1 MIEYPLSY
9 GQRALWFVHQLDRS
23 SAAYNV
29 HIAFRIHSPLDV
41 DALRSAFQTIVDR
54 HAPLR
59 STFSERS
66 GIPFQRVADRMEV
79 AFSVHDARV
88 FDASMLRRR
97 LLEELH
103 RPFDLERGPV
113 FRVALFRIQN
123 AHDLIVTAHHVVL
136 DMWSTIIILE
146 ELAAYYPG
154 GTTLGKL
161 AIEYG
166 DYVRWQNEMLHGH
179 DGERLF
185 RYWREVLGGD
195 LPVLDLPLD
204 RPRPPVQTFRG
215 RSRRFLIN
223 AHIHTG
229 LRLLAREERSS
240 QFAVLVAG
248 FQALLH
254 RLTGQREVLV
264 GAPTAA
270 RSRPEW
276 DALVGHFANPVVMRA
291 NFGDDPTFRELCRH
305 ASTALLGAIEHQD
318 FPFYVLVERLQVVRD
333 PARSPLF
340 QAMISLERPHRADS
354 RYSPAFVFGDEPVRR
369 TLGQLEI
376 EPILLLPDYAQFDLT
391 LALRESEANLF
402 ATLEYNSDLFDD
414 STIDRWIGHL
424 LVLLE
429 GATKDPDRAISAL
442 PLVEAGELVRL
453 VRSAESPSGS
463 LNSAQLVDKA
473 MAETARRHPN
483 AVAIIDGAQA
493 LSYGELRSRVE
504 NLAARLSGLGLGT
517 GDRVGLFTE
526 RSVDAIVMMLAIL
539 EAGAAWLPL
548 DPSLPKRRLN
558 ALLEE
563 AKPKLVLAPGA
574 LVGHAPGRVISL
586 EVDAPL
592 ASPPGSCGDAA
603 AYVMFT
609 SGSTGKPKGVVI
621 PNRALANHAA
631 AAGRY
636 ELAPGDRVLHFASL
650 AFDVAVEEIV
660 PTLLA
665 GATIVVRPPGDVP
678 TITEFNALLCEQ
690 RVTVVNLPAS
700 YWHEWVAEIDCG
712 RVQLPP
718 HLRLVVVGSER
729 LLPASVSAWS
739 QHAGSRVRL
748 LNAYGTTET
757 TITSTAYEA
766 GASASRDAANVAIG
780 KPLQGVRV
788 YVVDNRMQLLPVGIP
803 GEALIGGESIA
814 LGYLNQPAETADRFI
829 ADPFQQSPGARCYRT
844 GDRMRWRPDGNLEF
858 LGRLDEQIKIR
869 GFRVEPGEVEAAL
882 RRHPVVTDAAVVA
895 HGVEGR
901 ALLAAF
907 IAPIE
912 VDVEHLKGFL
922 AERLPNYLVPSMFV
936 PLRALPRTAS
946 GKIDRQAL
954 PLLVDGAA
962 SVSCAERS
970 VSTRTELTLCRIWSE
985 VLGVPRVGVND
996 NFFALGGDSILA
1008 IQVISRARREGLR
1021 LTVRQFL
1028 RHPTLS
1034 ALAGLAEEAGI
1045 ALAEQGPVVGE
1056 APLTPIQRW
1065 FVEQASPEPHHD
1077 NQAVLLEL
1085 REQPNVHALE
1095 AAIGQLIEHH
1105 DALRLRLVGDRQ
1117 RFIAPQGPVPFER
1130 VVLDDGVLEEAAAHV
1145 QTTLDLTL
1153 GPVFRAV
1160 LFEGSG
1166 TQARLLLC
1174 AHHLAVD
1181 GVSWRIL
1188 LEDLATAYES
1198 HSAGES
1204 AALPPKTTSFK
1215 RWAERLF
1222 EYAQSKQLHAEA
1234 ERWLD
1239 ARLLAASHA
1248 STDPGLEAEAQSV
1261 VVSLSPTET
1270 QILLQAASVAHGTR
1284 IHGVR
1289 IHGVRIHGVRIDGL
1303 LLVALGNAL
1312 KALKPGPWLVD
1323 VEGHGREE
1331 LFDDVDLSRTVGWFT
1346 TVYPLLLET
1355 GADPVKVRDARSSL
1369 RHGGIGYGV
1378 LRYLAGHSEL
1388 SAIRSD
1394 VCFNYLG
1401 QFDQALSNGGP
1412 FKLSGEP
1419 LRAFRSPRARRSHAL
1434 EVNALVS
1441 GGCFSATFTHVEA
1454 QHSHAVVQRLAAAFL
1469 DALRE
1474 LTRTPL
1480 SARDAALEDVYA
1492 LTAMQQGML
1501 FHTLLDSG
1509 SAYVEQMSWKAGRL
1523 DVHAFRQ
1530 AWDALI
1536 ARHAVLRSAIVL
1548 QDGQHLL
1555 AVHREARLRWDLIDL
1570 REFSSAEKQRRIED
1584 ILRADRARE
1593 FELDHAQLL
1602 RFSLLRTAEDEHIFF
1617 FSHHH
1622 ALFDGWSMP
1631 LLLDEL
1637 LVLYKAAR
1645 DGISAELPAVVPF
1658 RNYVDWLARQ
1668 DATEWRDFFR
1678 EALSGFSGATRL
1690 PLAFEDG
1697 PAEPGEILDDNY
1709 ARKIRE
1715 LDPSAAAALDA
1726 FARRYSLTQAT
1737 LFRAAWA
1744 LVLARYSGE
1753 TDVLFGSVASG
1764 RPPDLPGAET
1774 MVGLF
1779 INTLPLRIR
1788 VPLDAPLLPW
1798 LAQLQELQ
1806 FELIRHQHA
1815 PLAEISALAELPY
1828 GQPLFETILVY
1839 ENYPLGGQLFERME
1853 SLGMSELRAWDKTN
1867 YPLTLAVSP
1876 GTHPVLQLVYDRRLY
1891 SASAIEKLV
1900 GHLTNLLA
1908 ALPQSAECRLGELS
1922 LLNEVER
1929 RLLVVDRNAAAR
1941 SAYSERTLPQLFA
1954 ERVALRPH
1962 APALSYGGRQTSY
1975 VELASRA
1982 RAWAGRL
1989 AACGIADEALVGIYL
2004 ERSPEAIT
2012 AMLATLEAGGAYLPL
2027 DPSYPKERLEFMIN
2041 DAGVRVIITD
2051 RKFRER
2057 LPDIGVEVLLAD
2069 ELPSADT
2076 NGCLLPD
2083 VCDPDRLAYVMYTS
2097 GSTGLPKAV
2106 EVTHRGV
2113 VRLVSEGLFALG
2125 EDDIELQLVSL
2136 SFDPSA
2142 LEIWSCLLGGGKLV
2156 LHPSR
2161 NPSLEE
2167 IGDALREHC
2176 ITSTI
2181 LITGLFPL
2189 MVDEHLEDLV
2199 GLRQLIVGGDVM
2211 PPSAA
2216 QTLLQAAP
2224 GLRLINAYGPT
2235 EGTIV
2240 ATAHVMTEPAE
2251 VSAQI
2256 PIGRPVANSRIYLL
2270 DPAGHLVPD
2279 GLPGEIWIGGHGVAR
2294 GYRARPDLTAQRF
2307 ADDPFSEQPR
2317 ARMYRTGDIGRW
2329 RRDGSLDFLGR
2340 VDAQVKIRGFRV
2352 EPGEIEVVLGQHPA
2366 VRECSVITYESAP
2379 GDRRL
2384 AAYVVPRAGES
2395 LQGSQLRAYLKSRLP
2410 EFMVPSTF
2418 TLLEEL
2424 PRTVNDK
2431 VERSLLPVPGAGP
2444 SPKTERVAPRTTV
2457 EKEIQAIWIEVLR
2470 IPDVGIDDDFF
2481 EAGGHSLLALQ
2492 TVSRLHAR
2500 FGQQVGLR
2508 DLYQTRT
2515 IRSLSGLIEKSTE
2528 KSLVEGIA

>member
-23 SAAYNV
+23 SAAYNL
-29 HIAFRIHSPLDV
+29 HIALRIHSPLDV
-41 DALRSAFQTIVDR
+41 EALRSAFQTIVNR

-59 STFSERS
+59 STFAERD
-66 GIPFQRVADRMEV
+66 GVPFQRVADRVEV
-79 AFSVHDARV
+79 AFSVHDARTL
-88 FDASMLRRR
+88 DAGTLRRR
-97 LLEELH
+97 LLEEVH

-113 FRVALFRIQN
+113 FRVALFRTQN
-123 AHDLIVTAHHVVL
+123 AHEIIIAAHHVVF

-146 ELAAYYPG
+146 ELAAYYSDGP
-154 GTTLGKL
+154 TLGPL
-161 AIEYG
+161 AIEYA

-179 DGERLF
+179 DGEHLF
-185 RYWREVLGGD
+185 QYWREVLGGD

-215 RSRRFLIN
+215 RSRRFLIDTR
-223 AHIHTG
+223 IQTS
-229 LRLLAREERSS
+229 LRALAREESTS
-240 QFAVLVAG
+240 QFAVLVAA
-248 FQALLH
+248 FQAFLH
-254 RLTGQREVLV
+254 RLSGQREVLV

-276 DALVGHFANPVVMRA
+276 DALVGHFVNPVVMRA
-291 NFGDDPTFRELCRH
+291 NFGDDPTFRELCRR
-305 ASTALLGAIEHQD
+305 ASTTVIGAIEHGD
-318 FPFYVLVERLQVVRD
+318 LPFSLLVERLQVVRD

-340 QAMISLERPHRADS
+340 QAMISLEQPHRADGQ
-354 RYSPAFVFGDEPVRR
+354 YSPAFVFGDEGVRR

-376 EPILLLPDYAQFDLT
+376 EPILLLNDSAQFDLT
-391 LALRESEANLF
+391 LALRESETNLF
-402 ATLEYNSDLFDD
+402 ATLEYNTDLFDE
-414 STIDRWIGHL
+414 STIERWIGHF

-429 GATKDPDRAISAL
+429 GATQDPDMAVSAL

-453 VRSAESPSGS
+453 VRSSGS
-463 LNSAQLVDKA
+463 RGGPLKSAQLVDKA
-473 MAETARRHPN
+473 IAETARRHPN
-483 AVAIIDGAQA
+483 AVAVVDGSRS
-493 LSYGELRSRVE
+493 LTYSELCSRVE
-504 NLAARLSGLGLGT
+504 NLAARLSGLGLGP
-517 GDRVGLFTE
+517 GDRVGLFAE
-526 RSVDAIVMMLAIL
+526 RSVDAVIMMLAIL

-548 DPSLPKRRLN
+548 DPSFPKGRLD
-558 ALLEE
+558 ALLED
-563 AKPKLVLAPGA
+563 AKPKFVLAPGA
-574 LVGHAPGRVISL
+574 LIEHAPGRAISL

-592 ASPPGSCGDAA
+592 ASPSGSRDDAA
-603 AYVMFT
+603 AYVMWT

-621 PNRALANHAA
+621 PNRALANHAVATA
-631 AAGRY
+631 ARY

-665 GATIVVRPPGDVP
+665 GATIVVRPSGDVP
-678 TITEFNALLCEQ
+678 TITEFNALLREQ

-700 YWHEWVAEIDCG
+700 YWHEWVAEIDRG
-712 RVQLPP
+712 HIELPP
-718 HLRLVVVGSER
+718 HLRQVVVGSER

-739 QHAGSRVRL
+739 QRVGSRVRL

-757 TITSTAYEA
+757 TITSTVYEA

-780 KPLQGVRV
+780 KPLHGVRV
-788 YVVDNRMQLLPVGIP
+788 YVVDSRMQLLPVGVP

-829 ADPFQQSPGARCYRT
+829 ADPFQESPGARCYRT

-858 LGRLDEQIKIR
+858 LGRLDKQIKIR

-882 RRHPVVTDAAVVA
+882 RRHPAVTDAAVVA
-895 HGVEGR
+895 HRVEGR

-907 IAPIE
+907 ITPRE

-922 AERLPNYLVPSMFV
+922 AESLPNYLVPSVFV
-936 PLRALPRTAS
+936 PLRALPRTAG
-946 GKIDRQAL
+946 GKIDRHAL

-962 SVSCAERS
+962 LAPGAGRS
-970 VSTRTELTLCRIWSE
+970 VSTRAELTLSRIWSE
-985 VLGVPRVGVND
+985 LLGVPNVGADD

-1008 IQVISRARREGLR
+1008 IQVIARARREGLR

-1028 RHPTLS
+1028 SHPTVS
-1034 ALAGLAEEAGI
+1034 ALAGSAGAAGI

-1085 REQPNVHALE
+1085 SERPNVHALE

-1130 VVLDDGVLEEAAAHV
+1130 VLGNGILLEEAAARV
-1145 QTTLDLTL
+1145 QTSLNLTS

-1160 LFEGSG
+1160 LFEHPEE
-1166 TQARLLLC
+1166 QARLLLC

-1188 LEDLATAYES
+1188 LEDLAAAYQS
-1198 HSAGES
+1198 HSSGEN

-1234 ERWLD
+1234 ERWL
-1239 ARLLAASHA
+1239 APRILAASGA
-1248 STDPGLEAEAQSV
+1248 PVDPGLEGNAQSV
-1261 VVSLSPTET
+1261 VANLSPGET
-1270 QILLQAASVAHGTR
+1270 QTLLQTAADAHGA
-1284 IHGVR
+1284 
-1289 IHGVRIHGVRIDGL
+1289 RIHGVRIDDL
-1303 LLVALGNAL
+1303 LLAALGNAL
-1312 KALKPGPWLVD
+1312 EALKPGPWLID

-1331 LFDDVDLSRTVGWFT
+1331 LFDDVDHSRTVGWFT
-1346 TVYPLLLET
+1346 TIYPLLLET
-1355 GADPVKVRDARSSL
+1355 GADPLAVRDARRNL
-1369 RHGGIGYGV
+1369 PHGGIGYGL

-1388 SAIRSD
+1388 TAIRSD

-1401 QFDQALSNGGP
+1401 QFDQALSNGGL
-1412 FKLSGEP
+1412 FKLCGEP
-1419 LRAFRSPRARRSHAL
+1419 LRALRSPRARRSHAL
-1434 EVNALVS
+1434 EVNALIS
-1441 GGCFSATFTHVEA
+1441 DGCFSVTFTHVEA
-1454 QHSHAVVQRLAAAFL
+1454 RHSRAMVERLAAAFL
-1469 DALRE
+1469 DALRK

-1480 SARDAALEDVYA
+1480 PARDAAIEDVYP
-1492 LTAMQQGML
+1492 LTPMQQGML
-1501 FHTLLDSG
+1501 FHTLRDSG
-1509 SAYVEQMSWKAGRL
+1509 SAYVEQMSWKVTRL
-1523 DVHAFRQ
+1523 DVYAFRQ
-1530 AWDALI
+1530 AWAALI
-1536 ARHAVLRSAIVL
+1536 ARHAILRSAIVL
-1548 QDGQHLL
+1548 QDGQHLQ
-1555 AVHREARLRWDLIDL
+1555 AVHREARPKWELIDL
-1570 REFSSAEKQRRIED
+1570 RSLSSEEKRRRIED

-1593 FELDHAQLL
+1593 FELDRAPLL
-1602 RFSLLRTAEDEHIFF
+1602 RLSLLRTAEDEHIFF

-1637 LVLYKAAR
+1637 LVLYKGAR
-1645 DGISAELPAVVPF
+1645 HGVSAELPAVVPF
-1658 RNYVDWLARQ
+1658 RNYLDWLAQQ
-1668 DATEWRDFFR
+1668 DPTEWRDFFR
-1678 EALSGFSGATRL
+1678 DALSGFSRATRL
-1690 PLAFEDG
+1690 PLPFEDG

-1709 ARKIRE
+1709 ARKTRE
-1715 LDPSAAAALDA
+1715 LDSPVSAALDA
-1726 FARRYSLTQAT
+1726 FARRHALTQAT

-1753 TDVLFGSVASG
+1753 NDVIFGSVTSG

-1779 INTLPLRIR
+1779 INTLPLRVR

-1798 LAQLQELQ
+1798 LAQLHELQ
-1806 FELIRHQHA
+1806 FELLRHQHA
-1815 PLAEISALAELPY
+1815 PLAETSALAELPY

-1839 ENYPLGGQLFERME
+1839 ENYPLGGQLLERME

-1876 GTHPVLQLVYDRRLY
+1876 RPHPVLQLVYDRRRY
-1891 SASAIEKLV
+1891 SASAIEKLL
-1900 GHLTNLLA
+1900 GHLTNLLDS
-1908 ALPQSAECRLGELS
+1908 LPQNAECTLGELS
-1922 LLNEVER
+1922 LLDEVETR
-1929 RLLVVDRNAAAR
+1929 ALVVDRNAAAR
-1941 SAYSERTLPQLFA
+1941 SAYPERTLPQLFA
-1954 ERVALRPH
+1954 ERVARRPH

-1975 VELASRA
+1975 VELASRS
-1982 RAWAGRL
+1982 RAWARRL

-2004 ERSPEAIT
+2004 ERSPEAII
-2012 AMLATLEAGGAYLPL
+2012 AMLAALEAGGAYLPL

-2041 DAGVRVIITD
+2041 DSGVRVLITN
-2051 RKFRER
+2051 RKLRER
-2057 LPDIGVEVLLAD
+2057 LPDVGVEVLLAD
-2069 ELPSADT
+2069 ELPAAETS
-2076 NGCLLPD
+2076 GCLLPD

-2113 VRLVSEGLFALG
+2113 VRLVSTGLFALG
-2125 EDDIELQLVSL
+2125 EDDVELQLVSL

-2167 IGDALREHC
+2167 IGDALREHRV
-2176 ITSTI
+2176 TSTI

-2189 MVDEHLEDLV
+2189 MVDEHLDDLV

-2216 QTLLQAAP
+2216 QRLLQAAP

-2240 ATAHVMTEPAE
+2240 ATAQVMAEPAE
-2251 VSAQI
+2251 VSAPI
-2256 PIGRPVANSRIYLL
+2256 PIGRPVANAQIYLL
-2270 DPAGHLVPD
+2270 DPGGHLVPD

-2294 GYRARPDLTAQRF
+2294 GYRARPYLTAQRF
-2307 ADDPFSEQPR
+2307 AADPFSEQPH
-2317 ARMYRTGDIGRW
+2317 ARMYRTGDIGRR

-2352 EPGEIEVVLGQHPA
+2352 EPGEIEVILGQHPS
-2366 VRECSVITYESAP
+2366 VRECSVLTYESAP

-2384 AAYVVPRAGES
+2384 AAYIVPRAGES
-2395 LQGSQLRAYLKSRLP
+2395 LQGSELRAYLKSRVP
-2410 EFMVPSTF
+2410 EFMIPSTF
-2418 TLLEEL
+2418 TLLQEL

-2431 VERSLLPVPGAGP
+2431 VERSLLPAPGAGP
-2444 SPKTERVAPRTTV
+2444 SPKTERIPPRTPF
-2457 EKEIQAIWIEVLR
+2457 EKEIQAIWIEVLH

-2492 TVSRLHAR
+2492 TVSRLDAR
-2500 FGQQVGLR
+2500 FGRIVRLR

-2515 IRSLSGLIEKSTE
+2515 IRSLSELVE
-2528 KSLVEGIA
+2528 KSLLEQTEKGMVGGIA

>member
-41 DALRSAFQTIVDR
+41 DALRSAFQAIVDR

-59 STFSERS
+59 STFAERN
-66 GIPFQRVADRMEV
+66 GVPFQRVAEKMEV
-79 AFSVHDARV
+79 AFSVHDARTL
-88 FDASMLRRR
+88 DASTLRRR

-113 FRVALFRIQN
+113 FRVALFRTQN
-123 AHDLIVTAHHVVL
+123 AHELIVTAHHVVL

-146 ELAAYYPG
+146 ELAARYSDS
-154 GTTLGKL
+154 TTLGTL

-166 DYVRWQNEMLHGH
+166 DYVRWQSEMLNGH

-195 LPVLDLPLD
+195 LPALDLPLD

-215 RSRRFLIN
+215 RSRRFLIDTR
-223 AHIHTG
+223 IHTS
-229 LRLLAREERSS
+229 LRLLAREARSS
-240 QFAVLVAG
+240 EFAVLVAA
-248 FQALLH
+248 FQAILH

-276 DALVGHFANPVVMRA
+276 DALVGHFVNPVVIRA
-291 NFGDDPTFRELCRH
+291 NFGDDPTFRELCRR
-305 ASTALLGAIEHQD
+305 ASAAVLGAIEHQD
-318 FPFYVLVERLQVVRD
+318 FPFPFLVERLQVVRD

-340 QAMISLERPHRADS
+340 QAMISFERPHRADGRS
-354 RYSPAFVFGDEPVRR
+354 SPAFVFGDESVRR
-369 TLGQLEI
+369 VLGQLEI
-376 EPILLLPDYAQFDLT
+376 EPILLLSDSAQFDLT
-391 LALRESEANLF
+391 LTLRESEANLF
-402 ATLEYNSDLFDD
+402 ATLEYNTDLFND
-414 STIDRWIGHL
+414 STIERWIGHF

-429 GATKDPDRAISAL
+429 GAAKDPDAVVSGL

-453 VRSAESPSGS
+453 VQSSDSRSGP
-463 LNSAQLVDKA
+463 LNSAQLIDKA
-473 MAETARRHPN
+473 IAETARRHPN
-483 AVAIIDGAQA
+483 ALAVVDGPQS
-493 LSYGELRSRVE
+493 LSYCELRSRVE
-504 NLAARLSGLGLGT
+504 NLAARLSGLGLGA
-517 GDRVGLFTE
+517 GDWVGLFTE
-526 RSVDAIVMMLAIL
+526 RSVDAVVMMLAVL

-548 DPSLPKRRLN
+548 DPSLPKGRLE
-558 ALLEE
+558 ALIED
-563 AKPKLVLAPGA
+563 AKPRLVLAPSA
-574 LVGHAPGRVISL
+574 LVTQAPGRAISL
-586 EVDAPL
+586 DVDAPL
-592 ASPPGSCGDAA
+592 APPSGSRGNAP

-609 SGSTGKPKGVVI
+609 SGSTGKPKGVVV
-621 PNRALANHAA
+621 PNHALANHAVA
-631 AAGRY
+631 IADRY
-636 ELAPGDRVLHFASL
+636 ELAPGDRVLHFSSL
-650 AFDVAVEEIV
+650 AFDVAIEEIV

-678 TITEFNALLCEQ
+678 TITEFNALLREQ

-700 YWHEWVAEIDCG
+700 YWHEWVAEIDRGCI
-712 RVQLPP
+712 QLPP
-718 HLRLVVVGSER
+718 HLRLVIVGSER

-739 QHAGSRVRL
+739 QHVGSQVRL

-757 TITSTAYEA
+757 TITSTVYEA
-766 GASASRDAANVAIG
+766 GVSASRDAANVAIG

-788 YVVDNRMQLLPVGIP
+788 YVVDIRMQLLPVGIP
-803 GEALIGGESIA
+803 GEGLIGGASIA
-814 LGYLNQPAETADRFI
+814 LGYLNQPAETEGRFI
-829 ADPFQQSPGARCYRT
+829 PDPFHDSPGARCYRT

-882 RRHPVVTDAAVVA
+882 RRYPVVTDAAVVA
-895 HGVEGR
+895 HGVDGK

-907 IAPIE
+907 ITPRE
-912 VDVEHLKGFL
+912 VDVEHLKSFL
-922 AERLPNYLVPSMFV
+922 AESLPNYLVPSMFV
-936 PLRALPRTAS
+936 PLEALPRTVG

-954 PLLVDGAA
+954 PSLVNGAGSA
-962 SVSCAERS
+962 LHVERFG
-970 VSTRTELTLCRIWSE
+970 STRAELTLCRIWSE
-985 VLGVPRVGVND
+985 VLGLPNVSVDD
-996 NFFALGGDSILA
+996 NFFTLGGDSILA
-1008 IQVISRARREGLR
+1008 IQVIARARREGLR

-1028 RHPTLS
+1028 RHPTVS
-1034 ALAGLAEEAGI
+1034 ALAALAEEAGI

-1085 REQPNVHALE
+1085 REPPNVHALE

-1130 VVLDDGVLEEAAAHV
+1130 VVLDNGVLEEAEARV
-1145 QTTLDLTL
+1145 QTSLDLIS

-1160 LFEGSG
+1160 LFETPGA
-1166 TQARLLLC
+1166 QARLLLC

-1188 LEDLATAYES
+1188 LEDLATAYQS
-1198 HSAGES
+1198 QSSGES

-1215 RWAERLF
+1215 SWAERLY

-1239 ARLLAASHA
+1239 GRLLAASRGA
-1248 STDPGLEAEAQSV
+1248 TDPGLEGEAQSV
-1261 VVSLSPTET
+1261 VACLSSRET
-1270 QILLQAASVAHGTR
+1270 QTLLQAASVAHGA
-1284 IHGVR
+1284 
-1289 IHGVRIHGVRIDGL
+1289 RIDDL
-1303 LLVALGNAL
+1303 LLAALGSAL
-1312 KALKPGPWLVD
+1312 EALKPGPWLVD

-1346 TVYPLLLET
+1346 TVYPLLLEP
-1355 GADPVKVRDARSSL
+1355 GADPLTVRDARRNL
-1369 RHGGIGYGV
+1369 RHGGIGYGL
-1378 LRYLAGHSEL
+1378 LRHLAGHSEL
-1388 SAIRSD
+1388 SAIRAD

-1401 QFDQALSNGGP
+1401 QFDQTLSNGGP
-1412 FKLSGEP
+1412 FKFAGEP
-1419 LRAFRSPRARRSHAL
+1419 LHAFRSPRARRSHVL
-1434 EVNALVS
+1434 EINALVS
-1441 GGCFSATFTHVEA
+1441 DGCFSVTFTHVEA
-1454 QHSHAVVQRLAAAFL
+1454 QHSHAVVERLAATFL

-1474 LTRTPL
+1474 FTRAPL
-1480 SARDAALEDVYA
+1480 PARDAAVEDVYP

-1501 FHTLLDSG
+1501 FHTLLGSG
-1509 SAYVEQMSWKAGRL
+1509 NPYVEQMSWKVTRL
-1523 DVHAFRQ
+1523 DVYAFQQ
-1530 AWDALI
+1530 AWNALM
-1536 ARHAVLRSAIVL
+1536 ARHAILRSAILL
-1548 QDGQHLL
+1548 QDGQHLQ
-1555 AVHREARLRWDLIDL
+1555 AVHRDVRPKWDLIDL
-1570 REFSSAEKQRRIED
+1570 RGLSSEEKQRRIED

-1593 FELDHAQLL
+1593 FELERPPLL
-1602 RFSLLRTAEDEHIFF
+1602 RLSLLRTAEEEHIFI

-1622 ALFDGWSMP
+1622 ILLDGWSMP

-1637 LVLYKAAR
+1637 LVLYKGQR
-1645 DGISAELPAVVPF
+1645 DGVSAKLPALEQF
-1658 RNYVDWLARQ
+1658 RNYVDWLARR
-1668 DATEWRDFFR
+1668 DPAEWGDFFR
-1678 EALSGFSGATRL
+1678 EALRGFSSATRL
-1690 PLAFEDG
+1690 PLPFDDDQPEA
-1697 PAEPGEILDDNY
+1697 GEILDENY
-1709 ARKIRE
+1709 ARKTHE
-1715 LDPSAAAALDA
+1715 LDSVSSSVLDA
-1726 FARRYSLTQAT
+1726 FARRHAITQAT
-1737 LFRAAWA
+1737 RFRAAWA

-1753 TDVLFGSVASG
+1753 TDVLFGSVVSG

-1779 INTLPLRIR
+1779 INTLPLRVR

-1798 LAQLQELQ
+1798 LVQLQELQ
-1806 FELIRHQHA
+1806 FELLRHQHA
-1815 PLAEISALAELPY
+1815 PLAEISALTEIPS
-1828 GQPLFETILVY
+1828 GQPLFETILVC
-1839 ENYPLGGQLFERME
+1839 ENYPLSGELFERME
-1853 SLGMSELRAWDKTN
+1853 SLEMSELRAWDKTN

-1876 GTHPVLQLVYDRRLY
+1876 GPHPILQIVYDRRRY
-1891 SASAIEKLV
+1891 SALAIEKLL
-1900 GHLTNLLA
+1900 GHLANLLC
-1908 ALPQSAECRLGELS
+1908 ALPRNAECTLGELS
-1922 LLNEVER
+1922 LLDEAER
-1929 RLLVVDRNAAAR
+1929 RALVVDRNAAAH
-1941 SAYSERTLPQLFA
+1941 SAYPERTLPQLFA

-1962 APALSYGGRQTSY
+1962 APALSHGGRETSY
-1975 VELASRA
+1975 TELASRA

-1989 AACGIADEALVGIYL
+1989 AASGIADEALVGIYL
-2004 ERSPEAIT
+2004 ERSPEAIIS
-2012 AMLATLEAGGAYLPL
+2012 MLATLEAGGAYLPL
-2027 DPSYPKERLEFMIN
+2027 DPSYPKERLAFMIN
-2041 DAGVRVIITD
+2041 DAGVRVLITD
-2051 RKFRER
+2051 RKLRER
-2057 LPDIGVEVLLAD
+2057 LPACDAEVLLAD
-2069 ELPSADT
+2069 ELPSAEIRDR
-2076 NGCLLPD
+2076 LLPD

-2113 VRLVSEGLFALG
+2113 ARLVSAGLFALG
-2125 EDDIELQLVSL
+2125 EDDVELQLVSL

-2167 IGDALREHC
+2167 IGDALREHG

-2211 PPSAA
+2211 PLSAA
-2216 QTLLQAAP
+2216 QRLLHAAP

-2235 EGTIV
+2235 EGAIV
-2240 ATAHVMTEPAE
+2240 AAAHVMTEPAE
-2251 VSAQI
+2251 VSTQI
-2256 PIGRPVANSRIYLL
+2256 PIGRPVANAQIYLL
-2270 DPAGHLVPD
+2270 DPTGHLVPD

-2307 ADDPFSEQPR
+2307 AADPFSERPR

-2329 RRDGSLDFLGR
+2329 RRDGNLDFLGR

-2352 EPGEIEVVLGQHPA
+2352 EPGEIEVVLGKHPA
-2366 VRECSVITYESAP
+2366 VRECSVIPLESAP

-2418 TLLEEL
+2418 TVLEEL

-2431 VERSLLPVPGAGP
+2431 VERSLLPTPGAGL

-2470 IPDVGIDDDFF
+2470 IPNMGIDDDFF

-2492 TVSRLHAR
+2492 TISRLHAR
-2500 FGQQVGLR
+2500 FGRIVRLG

-2515 IRSLSGLIEKSTE
+2515 IRSLSALIEKSVKKTMVGE
-2528 KSLVEGIA
+2528 TA

>member
-41 DALRSAFQTIVDR
+41 DALRSAFQAIVDR

-59 STFSERS
+59 STFAER
-66 GIPFQRVADRMEV
+66 GGVPFQRVAEKMEI
-79 AFSVHDARV
+79 AFSVHDARTL
-88 FDASMLRRR
+88 DASTLRRR

-113 FRVALFRIQN
+113 FRVALFRTQN

-146 ELAAYYPG
+146 ELAAHYSG
-154 GTTLGKL
+154 STTLGTL

-179 DGERLF
+179 DGEHLF
-185 RYWREVLGGD
+185 WYWRDVLGGD

-215 RSRRFLIN
+215 RSRRFLIDTR
-223 AHIHTG
+223 IHMS

-240 QFAVLVAG
+240 EFAVLVAA

-264 GAPTAA
+264 GAPAAA
-270 RSRPEW
+270 RSQPEW
-276 DALVGHFANPVVMRA
+276 DALVGHFVNPVVMRA
-291 NFGDDPTFRELCRH
+291 NFGDDPTFRKLCRR
-305 ASTALLGAIEHQD
+305 ASAAVLGAIEHQD
-318 FPFYVLVERLQVVRD
+318 FPFSFLVERLQVVRD
-333 PARSPLF
+333 PTRSPLF
-340 QAMISLERPHRADS
+340 QTMISLERPHRADG
-354 RYSPAFVFGDEPVRR
+354 RYSPAFVFGDESVRR
-369 TLGQLEI
+369 ALGQLEI
-376 EPILLLPDYAQFDLT
+376 EPILLPSDSAQFDLT

-402 ATLEYNSDLFDD
+402 ATLEYNTDLFND

-429 GATKDPDRAISAL
+429 GATKDPDMAVSAL

-453 VRSAESPSGS
+453 VRSSKPPSGP
-463 LNSAQLVDKA
+463 LNPAQLVDKA
-473 MAETARRHPN
+473 IAETARRHPN
-483 AVAIIDGAQA
+483 AVAVVDGPRS
-493 LSYGELRSRVE
+493 LTYSELRSRVE
-504 NLAARLSGLGLGT
+504 NLAGRLSGLGLGA

-526 RSVDAIVMMLAIL
+526 RSVDAVVMMLAII

-548 DPSLPKRRLN
+548 DPSLPKSRLN
-558 ALLEE
+558 ALLED
-563 AKPKLVLAPGA
+563 ARPKVVLAPGA
-574 LVGHAPGRVISL
+574 LVGHAPGRAISL

-592 ASPPGSCGDAA
+592 ALPSGSRGDAP

-621 PNRALANHAA
+621 PNRALANHAVA

-650 AFDVAVEEIV
+650 AFDVAIEEIV

-665 GATIVVRPPGDVP
+665 AATIVVRPPGDVP
-678 TITEFNALLCEQ
+678 TITEFNALLREQ
-690 RVTVVNLPAS
+690 RVTVANLPAS
-700 YWHEWVAEIDCG
+700 YWHEWVAEIDRG
-712 RVQLPP
+712 RVEVPP
-718 HLRLVVVGSER
+718 HLRLVIVGSER
-729 LLPASVSAWS
+729 LLPGSVSAWS
-739 QHAGSRVRL
+739 RHVGSRVRL
-748 LNAYGTTET
+748 LNAYGTCET
-757 TITSTAYEA
+757 TITSTVYEA
-766 GASASRDAANVAIG
+766 GASAGRDAANVSIG

-788 YVVDNRMQLLPVGIP
+788 YVVDSRMQLLPVGVP
-803 GEALIGGESIA
+803 GEALIGCASIA
-814 LGYLNQPAETADRFI
+814 LGYLNQPAETADRFV
-829 ADPFQQSPGARCYRT
+829 ADPFHESPGARCYRT

-869 GFRVEPGEVEAAL
+869 GFRVEPGEVEAAV
-882 RRHPVVTDAAVVA
+882 RRYPVVTDAAVVA
-895 HGVEGR
+895 HGVNGK

-907 IAPIE
+907 ITPRE

-922 AERLPNYLVPSMFV
+922 AQNLPNYLVPSMFV

-954 PLLVDGAA
+954 PSLVDGAA
-962 SVSCAERS
+962 LAPSAGRS
-970 VSTRTELTLCRIWSE
+970 VSTRAELTLSRIWSE
-985 VLGVPRVGVND
+985 LLGVPNVGSD
-996 NFFALGGDSILA
+996 ANFFALRGDSILA
-1008 IQVISRARREGLR
+1008 IQVIARARREGLR

-1028 RHPTLS
+1028 SHPTVS
-1034 ALAGLAEEAGI
+1034 ALAALAEEAGI

-1085 REQPNVHALE
+1085 RERPNVHALE

-1105 DALRLRLVGDRQ
+1105 DALRLRLDGDRQ

-1130 VVLDDGVLEEAAAHV
+1130 VMLDNGALEEAAARV
-1145 QTTLDLTL
+1145 QTSLDLTS

-1160 LFEGSG
+1160 LFEAPRAP
-1166 TQARLLLC
+1166 ARLLLC

-1188 LEDLATAYES
+1188 LEDLATAYQS
-1198 HSAGES
+1198 HSSGES

-1222 EYAQSKQLHAEA
+1222 EYAQSKQLDAEA
-1234 ERWLD
+1234 ERWLG
-1239 ARLLAASHA
+1239 ARLLAACPA
-1248 STDPGLEAEAQSV
+1248 PTDPGLEGEAKSV
-1261 VVSLSPTET
+1261 VASLSPSET
-1270 QILLQAASVAHGTR
+1270 QAFLQAVSSG
-1284 IHGVR
+1284 
-1289 IHGVRIHGVRIDGL
+1289 HGVRIDDL
-1303 LLVALGNAL
+1303 LLAALGNAL
-1312 KALKPGPWLVD
+1312 EALKPGPWLVD

-1331 LFDDVDLSRTVGWFT
+1331 LFDDIDLSRTVGWFT
-1346 TVYPLLLET
+1346 TVYPLLLEP
-1355 GADPVKVRDARSSL
+1355 GADPVMVRDARRNL

-1412 FKLSGEP
+1412 VKLAGEP
-1419 LRAFRSPRARRSHAL
+1419 LRAFRSPRARRSHTL
-1434 EVNALVS
+1434 EINALVS
-1441 GGCFSATFTHVEA
+1441 DGCFSVTFTHVEA
-1454 QHSHAVVQRLAAAFL
+1454 RNSHAVVERLAATFL

-1474 LTRTPL
+1474 LTRAPL
-1480 SARDAALEDVYA
+1480 PARDAAVEDVYP
-1492 LTAMQQGML
+1492 LTPMQQGML

-1509 SAYVEQMSWKAGRL
+1509 NSYVEQMSWKVTRL
-1523 DVHAFRQ
+1523 DVYAFQQ

-1536 ARHAVLRSAIVL
+1536 TRHAILRSAIVL
-1548 QDGQHLL
+1548 QDGQHLQ
-1555 AVHREARLRWDLIDL
+1555 AVHRDARPKWDLIDL
-1570 REFSSAEKQRRIED
+1570 RGFPSEEKRRRIED

-1593 FELDHAQLL
+1593 FELDRAPLL
-1602 RFSLLRTAEDEHIFF
+1602 RLSLLRTAEDEHIFV

-1622 ALFDGWSMP
+1622 ILFDGWSVP

-1637 LVLYKAAR
+1637 LLLYKAAR
-1645 DGISAELPAVVPF
+1645 DGVSAELPVVEPF
-1658 RNYVDWLARQ
+1658 RNYVDWLARR
-1668 DATEWRDFFR
+1668 DPTEWRDFFR
-1678 EALSGFSGATRL
+1678 EGLDGFSCATKL
-1690 PLAFEDG
+1690 PLPIDDDLPES
-1697 PAEPGEILDDNY
+1697 GEILDDNY
-1709 ARKIRE
+1709 ARKMRE
-1715 LDPSAAAALDA
+1715 LDSSTSAALDA
-1726 FARRYSLTQAT
+1726 FARRHALTQAT

-1753 TDVLFGSVASG
+1753 ADVLFGSVTSG

-1779 INTLPLRIR
+1779 INTLPLRVR

-1798 LAQLQELQ
+1798 LVQLQELQ
-1806 FELIRHQHA
+1806 FELLRHQHA
-1815 PLAEISALAELPY
+1815 PLAEISALTELPR

-1839 ENYPLGGQLFERME
+1839 ENYPLGVQLLERME

-1867 YPLTLAVSP
+1867 YPVTLAVSP
-1876 GTHPVLQLVYDRRLY
+1876 GPHPMLQVVYDRRRYGAL
-1891 SASAIEKLV
+1891 AIEKLL
-1900 GHLTNLLA
+1900 GHLTNLLV
-1908 ALPQSAECRLGELS
+1908 ALPQNAECRLAELS
-1922 LLNEVER
+1922 LLDDAER
-1929 RLLVVDRNAAAR
+1929 RALIVDRNTAAR
-1941 SAYSERTLPQLFA
+1941 SAYPERTLPQLFA
-1954 ERVALRPH
+1954 ERAALRPY
-1962 APALSYGGRQTSY
+1962 APALSYGGRQTNY
-1975 VELASRA
+1975 LELASRA

-1989 AACGIADEALVGIYL
+1989 AASGIVDEALVGIYL
-2004 ERSPEAIT
+2004 ERSPEAIIS
-2012 AMLATLEAGGAYLPL
+2012 MLAALEAGGAYLPL

-2041 DAGVRVIITD
+2041 DAGVRVLITD
-2051 RKFRER
+2051 RKLRER
-2057 LPDIGVEVLLAD
+2057 LPAGGVKVLFAD

-2076 NGCLLPD
+2076 SDRLLPD

-2113 VRLVSEGLFALG
+2113 ARLVNAGLFALG
-2125 EDDIELQLVSL
+2125 EDDVELQLVSL

-2142 LEIWSCLLGGGKLV
+2142 LEIWSSLLGGGKLV

-2167 IGDALREHC
+2167 IGDALREHR

-2189 MVDEHLEDLV
+2189 MVDEHLDDLW
-2199 GLRQLIVGGDVM
+2199 GLRQIIVGGDVM
-2211 PPSAA
+2211 SPSAA
-2216 QTLLQAAP
+2216 QRLLQAAP

-2256 PIGRPVANSRIYLL
+2256 PIGRPAANAQIYLL

-2294 GYRARPDLTAQRF
+2294 GYRGRPDLTAQRF
-2307 ADDPFSEQPR
+2307 ADDPFSER
-2317 ARMYRTGDIGRW
+2317 SHARMYRTGDIGRW
-2329 RRDGSLDFLGR
+2329 RRNGSLDFLGR
-2340 VDAQVKIRGFRV
+2340 VDVQVKIRGFRV
-2352 EPGEIEVVLGQHPA
+2352 EPGEIEVVLCQHPD
-2366 VRECSVITYESAP
+2366 VRECSVIPYESAP

-2384 AAYVVPRAGES
+2384 AAYVVPLAGQG

-2431 VERSLLPVPGAGP
+2431 VERGLLPAPGVEL
-2444 SPKTERVAPRTTV
+2444 SPKTERVAPRTRV

-2470 IPDVGIDDDFF
+2470 IPNVGIDDDFF

-2500 FGQQVGLR
+2500 FGQRVGLR

-2515 IRSLSGLIEKSTE
+2515 IRSLSALIEKSME
-2528 KSLVEGIA
+2528 KSLVEGTA

>member
-41 DALRSAFQTIVDR
+41 DALRSAFQAIVDR

-59 STFSERS
+59 STFAERR
-66 GIPFQRVADRMEV
+66 GVPFQRVAEKTEV
-79 AFSVHDARV
+79 AFSVHDARTL
-88 FDASMLRRR
+88 DASPLRRR

-103 RPFDLERGPV
+103 RPFDLEHGPV
-113 FRVALFRIQN
+113 FRVALFRTQN

-146 ELAAYYPG
+146 ELAAHYSDSTTF
-154 GTTLGKL
+154 GTL

-166 DYVRWQNEMLHGH
+166 DYVRWQNEMLNGH
-179 DGERLF
+179 NGERLF

-195 LPVLDLPLD
+195 LPALDLPLD

-215 RSRRFLIN
+215 RSRRFLIDTR
-223 AHIHTG
+223 IHTS
-229 LRLLAREERSS
+229 LRLLAREERCSE
-240 QFAVLVAG
+240 FAVLVAA
-248 FQALLH
+248 FQAILH

-270 RSRPEW
+270 RSQPEW
-276 DALVGHFANPVVMRA
+276 DALVGHFVNPVVMRA
-291 NFGDDPTFRELCRH
+291 YFGDDPPFRELCRR
-305 ASTALLGAIEHQD
+305 ASAAVIGAIEHQD
-318 FPFYVLVERLQVVRD
+318 LPFSFLVERLQLVRD

-340 QAMISLERPHRADS
+340 QAMISLERPHRADG
-354 RYSPAFVFGDEPVRR
+354 RCSPAFVFGDEPVRR

-376 EPILLLPDYAQFDLT
+376 EPILLLSDSAQFDLT

-402 ATLEYNSDLFDD
+402 ATLEYNTDLFKE
-414 STIDRWIGHL
+414 STIDRWIGHF

-429 GATKDPDRAISAL
+429 GATKGPDMAVSAL

-453 VRSAESPSGS
+453 GQSSDSRIGP
-463 LNSAQLVDKA
+463 LNSGQLVDKA
-473 MAETARRHPN
+473 IAETARRHPN
-483 AVAIIDGAQA
+483 AVAVVDGPQA
-493 LSYGELRSRVE
+493 LSYSELRSRVE
-504 NLAARLSGLGLGT
+504 NLASRLSGLGIGA

-526 RSVDAIVMMLAIL
+526 RSVDAVVMMLAVL
-539 EAGAAWLPL
+539 ETGAAWLPL
-548 DPSLPKRRLN
+548 DPSLPKGRLE
-558 ALLEE
+558 ALLED
-563 AKPKLVLAPGA
+563 ATPKLVLAPGA
-574 LVGHAPGRVISL
+574 LVRRAPGRAVSL
-586 EVDAPL
+586 DVDAPL
-592 ASPPGSCGDAA
+592 APPSGSRGDAP

-609 SGSTGKPKGVVI
+609 SGSTGKPKGVVV
-621 PNRALANHAA
+621 PNHALANHAVA
-631 AAGRY
+631 IAGRY

-650 AFDVAVEEIV
+650 AFDVAIEEIV

-678 TITEFNALLCEQ
+678 TITEFNALLREQ

-700 YWHEWVAEIDCG
+700 YWHEWVAEIDRG
-712 RVQLPP
+712 HVQLSP

-739 QHAGSRVRL
+739 QHVGSRVRL

-757 TITSTAYEA
+757 TITSTVYEA

-788 YVVDNRMQLLPVGIP
+788 YVVDSRMQLLPVGIP
-803 GEALIGGESIA
+803 GEALIGGASIA
-814 LGYLNQPAETADRFI
+814 LGYLNQPAETEDRFI
-829 ADPFQQSPGARCYRT
+829 LDPFHDSPAARCYRT

-882 RRHPVVTDAAVVA
+882 RRYPVVTDAAVVA
-895 HGVEGR
+895 HGVDGK

-907 IAPIE
+907 IAPRE
-912 VDVEHLKGFL
+912 VDVEHLKDFL
-922 AERLPNYLVPSMFV
+922 AECLPNYLVPSMFV
-936 PLRALPRTAS
+936 PLQALPRTAG

-954 PLLVDGAA
+954 PSLVNGAG
-962 SVSCAERS
+962 SMSHVERS
-970 VSTRTELTLCRIWSE
+970 GSTRAELTLCRIWSE
-985 VLGVPRVGVND
+985 VLGVPNVSIND

-1008 IQVISRARREGLR
+1008 IQVIARARREGLR
-1021 LTVRQFL
+1021 LAVRQFL
-1028 RHPTLS
+1028 GHPTVS
-1034 ALAGLAEEAGI
+1034 ALAALAEEAGI
-1045 ALAEQGPVVGE
+1045 AVAEQGPVVGE

-1085 REQPNVHALE
+1085 REQPNVEALE

-1105 DALRLRLVGDRQ
+1105 DALRLRLDGDRQ
-1117 RFIAPQGPVPFER
+1117 RFAAPQGPVPFER
-1130 VVLDDGVLEEAAAHV
+1130 VVLQNGVLEQAAARV
-1145 QTTLDLTL
+1145 QTSLDHMR

-1160 LFEGSG
+1160 LFEAPGA
-1166 TQARLLLC
+1166 QANLLLC

-1188 LEDLATAYES
+1188 LEDLETAYRN
-1198 HSAGES
+1198 HSSGES

-1222 EYAQSKQLHAEA
+1222 EYAQSRQLHAEA

-1239 ARLLAASHA
+1239 ARLLAASGA
-1248 STDPGLEAEAQSV
+1248 PTDPGLEGEARSV
-1261 VVSLSPTET
+1261 IANLSSRQT
-1270 QILLQAASVAHGTR
+1270 QILLQAIPVAQGAR
-1284 IHGVR
+1284 IA
-1289 IHGVRIHGVRIDGL
+1289 DL
-1303 LLVALGNAL
+1303 LLAALGSAL
-1312 KALKPGPWLVD
+1312 EVLKPGPWLVD

-1346 TVYPLLLET
+1346 TVYPLLLEP
-1355 GADPVKVRDARSSL
+1355 GVDPVTVRDARRNL

-1378 LRYLAGHSEL
+1378 LRHLAGHSEL

-1401 QFDQALSNGGP
+1401 QFDQALANGGP
-1412 FKLSGEP
+1412 FKLAGEP
-1419 LRAFRSPRARRSHAL
+1419 LRALRSPRAQRSHAL

-1441 GGCFSATFTHVEA
+1441 HGCFSVTFTYVET
-1454 QHSHAVVQRLAAAFL
+1454 QHSHAIIRRVAATFI
-1469 DALRE
+1469 DRLRE
-1474 LTRTPL
+1474 FIRAPF
-1480 SARDAALEDVYA
+1480 AVRDAAVEDVYL
-1492 LTAMQQGML
+1492 LTPMQQGML
-1501 FHTLLDSG
+1501 YHSLLDSG
-1509 SAYVEQMSWKAGRL
+1509 NAYVEQMSWKITRL
-1523 DVHAFRQ
+1523 DVHAFTQ

-1536 ARHAVLRSAIVL
+1536 ARHGILRNAILL
-1548 QDGQHLL
+1548 QEGQYLQ
-1555 AVHREARLRWDLIDL
+1555 AMHREARPKWDLIDL
-1570 REFSSAEKQRRIED
+1570 RGLSSEEKRRRIAD
-1584 ILRADRARE
+1584 ILRADRTRE
-1593 FELDHAQLL
+1593 FELDRAPLL
-1602 RFSLLRTAEDEHIFF
+1602 RLTLLRTAEDEHIFA

-1622 ALFDGWSMP
+1622 LLFDGWSMP

-1645 DGISAELPAVVPF
+1645 DEISAELPVVEPF
-1658 RNYVDWLARQ
+1658 RNYVDWLARR
-1668 DATEWRDFFR
+1668 DSTEWRDFFR
-1678 EALSGFSGATRL
+1678 ESLGGFSGATKLSL
-1690 PLAFEDG
+1690 PSDNDPPESA
-1697 PAEPGEILDDNY
+1697 EILDENY
-1709 ARKIRE
+1709 ARKTRE
-1715 LDPSAAAALDA
+1715 LDSFSSSALDA
-1726 FARRYSLTQAT
+1726 FARRHGLTQAT

-1753 TDVLFGSVASG
+1753 TDVLFGSVMSG

-1779 INTLPLRIR
+1779 INTLPLRVR
-1788 VPLDAPLLPW
+1788 VPFDAPLLPW
-1798 LAQLQELQ
+1798 LVQLQELQ
-1806 FELIRHQHA
+1806 FELLRHQHA
-1815 PLAEISALAELPY
+1815 PLAEISALTKIPS

-1839 ENYPLGGQLFERME
+1839 ENYPLSGELFERME
-1853 SLGMSELRAWDKTN
+1853 SLGMRELRAWDKTN

-1876 GTHPVLQLVYDRRLY
+1876 GPQLTLQIVYDRRRY
-1891 SASAIEKLV
+1891 STLAIKKLL
-1900 GHLTNLLA
+1900 GHLANLLG
-1908 ALPQSAECRLGELS
+1908 ALPQSAECTLGELS
-1922 LLNEVER
+1922 LLDEAER
-1929 RLLVVDRNAAAR
+1929 RALVVDRNAAAR
-1941 SAYSERTLPQLFA
+1941 SAYPERTLPQLFA

-1962 APALSYGGRQTSY
+1962 APALSHGGRETSY
-1975 VELASRA
+1975 TELASRA

-1989 AACGIADEALVGIYL
+1989 AASGIADEALVGIYL
-2004 ERSPEAIT
+2004 ERSPEAIIG
-2012 AMLATLEAGGAYLPL
+2012 MLATLEAGGAYLPL

-2041 DAGVRVIITD
+2041 DASVRVLITD

-2057 LPDIGVEVLLAD
+2057 LPACGVEVLLVD
-2069 ELPSADT
+2069 ELPSAEKNDR
-2076 NGCLLPD
+2076 LLPD

-2106 EVTHRGV
+2106 EVTHRGI
-2113 VRLVSEGLFALG
+2113 VRLVSAGLFALG
-2125 EDDIELQLVSL
+2125 EDDVELQLVSL

-2156 LHPSR
+2156 LHPLR

-2189 MVDEHLEDLV
+2189 MVEEHLDDLL
-2199 GLRQLIVGGDVM
+2199 GLRQIIVGGDVM

-2216 QTLLQAAP
+2216 QRLLQAAP

-2251 VSAQI
+2251 VSAPI
-2256 PIGRPVANSRIYLL
+2256 PIGRPVANTQIYLL

-2279 GLPGEIWIGGHGVAR
+2279 GSPGEIWIGGHGVAR

-2307 ADDPFSEQPR
+2307 AADPFSERPR
-2317 ARMYRTGDIGRW
+2317 ACMYRTGDIGRW
-2329 RRDGSLDFLGR
+2329 LRDGSLDFMGR

-2352 EPGEIEVVLGQHPA
+2352 EPGEVEAVLCQHPA
-2366 VRECSVITYESAP
+2366 VRECAVIPYESAP

-2384 AAYVVPRAGES
+2384 AAYVVPRTGQS

-2410 EFMVPSTF
+2410 GFLIPATF

-2424 PRTVNDK
+2424 PRTVNAK
-2431 VERSLLPVPGAGP
+2431 VERSLLPSPGVVLL
-2444 SPKTERVAPRTTV
+2444 PKTERVAPRTPL

-2492 TVSRLHAR
+2492 TISRLGAR
-2500 FGQQVGLR
+2500 FGRLVRLR

-2515 IRSLSGLIEKSTE
+2515 IRSLSALIQNGT
-2528 KSLVEGIA
+2528 LGGTA

>member
-1 MIEYPLSY
+1 MIQYPLSY

-23 SAAYNV
+23 SAAYNL
-29 HIAFRIHSPLDV
+29 HIALRIHSPLDV

-59 STFSERS
+59 STFAERD
-66 GIPFQRVADRMEV
+66 GISFQRVADRMEV
-79 AFSVHDARV
+79 AFSVHDARAL
-88 FDASMLRRR
+88 DAGTLRRR
-97 LLEELH
+97 LLEEVH

-113 FRVALFRIQN
+113 FRVALFRTQN

-146 ELAAYYPG
+146 ELAAHYSG
-154 GTTLGKL
+154 GTTLGTL
-161 AIEYG
+161 PVEYG
-166 DYVRWQNEMLHGH
+166 DYVRWQNEMLNGH
-179 DGERLF
+179 DGEHLF
-185 RYWREVLGGD
+185 RYWRDVLGGD

-215 RSRRFLIN
+215 RSRRFLIDTR
-223 AHIHTG
+223 IHAS
-229 LRLLAREERSS
+229 LRSLAREERCSE
-240 QFAVLVAG
+240 FAVLVAA
-248 FQALLH
+248 FQAFLH

-264 GAPTAA
+264 GAPSAA
-270 RSRPEW
+270 RSQPEW
-276 DALVGHFANPVVMRA
+276 DALVGHFVNPVVMRA
-291 NFGDDPTFRELCRH
+291 NFEDDPTFRELCRR
-305 ASTALLGAIEHQD
+305 ASTAVVEAIEHQD
-318 FPFYVLVERLQVVRD
+318 FPFSLLVERLQVVRD

-340 QAMISLERPHRADS
+340 QAMISLERPHRADGQ
-354 RYSPAFVFGDEPVRR
+354 YSPVFVFGDESVRR
-369 TLGQLEI
+369 ALGQLEI
-376 EPILLLPDYAQFDLT
+376 EPILLLSDSAQFDLT
-391 LALRESEANLF
+391 LTLRESEANLF
-402 ATLEYNSDLFDD
+402 ATMEYNTDLFND
-414 STIDRWIGHL
+414 STIDRWIAHF

-429 GATKDPDRAISAL
+429 GATKDPDMMSSAL

-453 VRSAESPSGS
+453 VGSSESRSGP
-463 LNSAQLVDKA
+463 LKPAQLVDKA
-473 MAETARRHPN
+473 IAETARRHPN
-483 AVAIIDGAQA
+483 AVAVIDGPRSLAY
-493 LSYGELRSRVE
+493 SELRSRVE
-504 NLAARLSGLGLGT
+504 NLAARLSGLGLQA

-526 RSVDAIVMMLAIL
+526 RSLDAVVMMLAIL

-548 DPSLPKRRLN
+548 DPSLPKSRFD
-558 ALLEE
+558 ALLED

-574 LVGHAPGRVISL
+574 LVGHAPGRAISL

-592 ASPPGSCGDAA
+592 APPSGSRRDAP

-621 PNRALANHAA
+621 PNRALANHAVA
-631 AAGRY
+631 IAGRY

-650 AFDVAVEEIV
+650 AFDVAIEEIV

-678 TITEFNALLCEQ
+678 TITEFDALLREQ

-700 YWHEWVAEIDCG
+700 YWHEWVTEIDRG
-712 RVQLPP
+712 RVHIPP

-739 QHAGSRVRL
+739 QQVGSRVRL

-757 TITSTAYEA
+757 TITSTVYEA
-766 GASASRDAANVAIG
+766 GASTSRDAANVAIG

-803 GEALIGGESIA
+803 GEALIGGASIA
-814 LGYLNQPAETADRFI
+814 LGYLNQPAETEDRFI
-829 ADPFQQSPGARCYRT
+829 PDPFHDSPGARCYRT

-869 GFRVEPGEVEAAL
+869 GFRVEPGEAEATL
-882 RRHPVVTDAAVVA
+882 RRHPAVTDAAVVA

-907 IAPIE
+907 ITPKE

-936 PLRALPRTAS
+936 PLQELPRTAG

-954 PLLVDGAA
+954 PSLVNGAG
-962 SVSCAERS
+962 SVPHVERS
-970 VSTRTELTLCRIWSE
+970 GSTRAELTLCRIWSE
-985 VLGVPRVGVND
+985 VLGIPRVGIDD

-1008 IQVISRARREGLR
+1008 IQVIARARREGFR
-1021 LTVRQFL
+1021 LAVRQFL
-1028 RHPTLS
+1028 GHPTVS
-1034 ALAGLAEEAGI
+1034 ALAALAEEAGI
-1045 ALAEQGPVVGE
+1045 ALAEQGLVVGE

-1085 REQPNVHALE
+1085 RERPNVEALE

-1117 RFIAPQGPVPFER
+1117 RFVAPQGPVPFER
-1130 VVLDDGVLEEAAAHV
+1130 VVLDNGVLKEAAARV
-1145 QTTLDLTL
+1145 QTSLDHMR

-1160 LFEGSG
+1160 LFETPGA
-1166 TQARLLLC
+1166 QARLLLC

-1188 LEDLATAYES
+1188 LEDLAAAYQS
-1198 HSAGES
+1198 RSSGET

-1222 EYAQSKQLHAEA
+1222 EYAESKQLHAEA
-1234 ERWLD
+1234 EGWLD
-1239 ARLLAASHA
+1239 TRLVAASDA
-1248 STDPGLEAEAQSV
+1248 RTDPGLESEAQSV
-1261 VVSLSPTET
+1261 AASLSPGET
-1270 QILLQAASVAHGTR
+1270 QTLLQAFSAAHGA
-1284 IHGVR
+1284 
-1289 IHGVRIHGVRIDGL
+1289 RIDDL
-1303 LLVALGNAL
+1303 LLAALGSAL
-1312 KALKPGPWLVD
+1312 EVLKPGPWLVD

-1346 TVYPLLLET
+1346 TVYPLLLEPD
-1355 GADPVKVRDARSSL
+1355 ADPAMVRVARRNL

-1412 FKLSGEP
+1412 FKLAGAP
-1419 LRAFRSPRARRSHAL
+1419 LGAFRSPRARRSHTL
-1434 EVNALVS
+1434 EINALVS
-1441 GGCFSATFTHVEA
+1441 DGCFSVTFTHVEA
-1454 QHSHAVVQRLAAAFL
+1454 RHSHAVVERLTATFL

-1474 LTRTPL
+1474 LSRAPL
-1480 SARDAALEDVYA
+1480 PARDAAIEDVYP

-1509 SAYVEQMSWKAGRL
+1509 NAYVEQMRWKATRL

-1530 AWDALI
+1530 VWDALI
-1536 ARHAVLRSAIVL
+1536 ARHAMLRSAIVL
-1548 QDGQHLL
+1548 QDGQHLQ
-1555 AVHREARLRWDLIDL
+1555 AVHREARPKWDLIDL
-1570 REFSSAEKQRRIED
+1570 RGLSPEEKQRRIED

-1593 FELDHAQLL
+1593 FELDRAPLL
-1602 RFSLLRTAEDEHIFF
+1602 RLSLLRTEEDEHIFA

-1622 ALFDGWSMP
+1622 ILFDGWSMP

-1637 LVLYKAAR
+1637 LTLYKAAR
-1645 DGISAELPAVVPF
+1645 NGVSAELPVAVPF
-1658 RNYVDWLARQ
+1658 RNYFDWLVWQ

-1678 EALSGFSGATRL
+1678 EALRGFSGATRL
-1690 PLAFEDG
+1690 ALPFEDD
-1697 PAEPGEILDDNY
+1697 PPESAEILDENY
-1709 ARKIRE
+1709 ARKVHE
-1715 LDPSAAAALDA
+1715 LDSSTSAALDA
-1726 FARRYSLTQAT
+1726 FARRHALTQAT

-1753 TDVLFGSVASG
+1753 TDVLFGSVTSG
-1764 RPPDLPGAET
+1764 RSPDLPGAET
-1774 MVGLF
+1774 IVGLF
-1779 INTLPLRIR
+1779 INTLPLRVR

-1806 FELIRHQHA
+1806 FELLRYQHA
-1815 PLAEISALAELPY
+1815 PLAEIAALTEIPS

-1839 ENYPLGGQLFERME
+1839 ENYPFSGRLFERME

-1876 GTHPVLQLVYDRRLY
+1876 GPYPVLQIVYDRRRY
-1891 SASAIEKLV
+1891 SALAIQKLL
-1900 GHLTNLLA
+1900 GHLTALLR
-1908 ALPQSAECRLGELS
+1908 ALPQSAECRLAELF
-1922 LLNEVER
+1922 LLDEVER
-1929 RLLVVDRNAAAR
+1929 RALIVDRNAAAH
-1941 SAYSERTLPQLFA
+1941 SAYPERMLPQLFA
-1954 ERVALRPH
+1954 ERVTLRPQ

-1982 RAWAGRL
+1982 RAWAGHL

-2004 ERSPEAIT
+2004 ERSPEAIIS
-2012 AMLATLEAGGAYLPL
+2012 MLATLEAGGAYLPL

-2041 DAGVRVIITD
+2041 DAGVRVLITD
-2051 RKFRER
+2051 RKLRER
-2057 LPDIGVEVLLAD
+2057 LPDVGVEVLLVD
-2069 ELPSADT
+2069 ELPSVDT
-2076 NGCLLPD
+2076 GDRLLPD

-2113 VRLVSEGLFALG
+2113 VRLVGAGLFALG
-2125 EDDIELQLVSL
+2125 EDDVELQLVSL

-2167 IGDALREHC
+2167 IGDALREHH

-2189 MVDEHLEDLV
+2189 MVDEHLDDLV

-2211 PPSAA
+2211 PPSAT
-2216 QTLLQAAP
+2216 QKLLQAAP

-2240 ATAHVMTEPAE
+2240 ATAQVMTEPPE
-2251 VSAQI
+2251 VSTPI
-2256 PIGRPVANSRIYLL
+2256 PIGRPVANTQIYLL
-2270 DPAGHLVPD
+2270 DSAGNLVPD

-2294 GYRARPDLTAQRF
+2294 GYRARPYLTAQRF
-2307 ADDPFSEQPR
+2307 ADDPFSERPR
-2317 ARMYRTGDIGRW
+2317 ARMYRTGDLGRW
-2329 RRDGSLDFLGR
+2329 RRDGALDFLGR
-2340 VDAQVKIRGFRV
+2340 VDSQVKIRGFRV
-2352 EPGEIEVVLGQHPA
+2352 EPGEVEVVLCQHPS
-2366 VRECSVITYESAP
+2366 VRECSVIAYDSAP
-2379 GDRRL
+2379 SDRRL

-2410 EFMVPSTF
+2410 EFMIPSTF

-2431 VERSLLPVPGAGP
+2431 VERSLLPTPGASP
-2444 SPKTERVAPRTTV
+2444 SSKIERVAPRTMV

-2470 IPDVGIDDDFF
+2470 IPNLGIDDDFF

-2500 FGQQVGLR
+2500 FGPLVRLG

-2515 IRSLSGLIEKSTE
+2515 IRSLSALIEKSIE
-2528 KSLVEGIA
+2528 KTMVEETA

>member
-1 MIEYPLSY
+1 MTEYPLSY

-23 SAAYNV
+23 SAAYNL
-29 HIAFRIHSPLDV
+29 HIALRIHSPLDV
-41 DALRSAFQTIVDR
+41 EALRSAFQKIVDR

-59 STFSERS
+59 STFAERN
-66 GIPFQRVADRMEV
+66 GVPFQRVAQKMEV
-79 AFSVHDARV
+79 AFSVHDARTL
-88 FDASMLRRR
+88 DTGTLRRR
-97 LLEELH
+97 LLEEVH

-113 FRVALFRIQN
+113 FRVALFRTQN
-123 AHDLIVTAHHVVL
+123 AHELIIAAHHVVF

-146 ELAAYYPG
+146 ELAANYSD
-154 GTTLGKL
+154 GTTLAPL
-161 AIEYG
+161 ATEYA
-166 DYVRWQNEMLHGH
+166 DYVRWQNEMLQGH

-185 RYWREVLGGD
+185 QYWREVLGGD

-215 RSRRFLIN
+215 RSRRFLIDTR
-223 AHIHTG
+223 IQTS
-229 LRLLAREERSS
+229 LRALAREESTS
-240 QFAVLVAG
+240 QFAVLVAA
-248 FQALLH
+248 FQAFLH

-270 RSRPEW
+270 RSQPEW
-276 DALVGHFANPVVMRA
+276 DALVGHFVNPVVMRA
-291 NFGDDPTFRELCRH
+291 NFGDDPTFRELCRR
-305 ASTALLGAIEHQD
+305 ASTTVIGAIEHGD
-318 FPFYVLVERLQVVRD
+318 LPFSLLVERLQVLRD
-333 PARSPLF
+333 PTRSPLF
-340 QAMISLERPHRADS
+340 QAMISLEQPHRADGL
-354 RYSPAFVFGDEPVRR
+354 YSPAFVFGDEGVRR

-376 EPILLLPDYAQFDLT
+376 EPILLLSDSAQFDLT
-391 LALRESEANLF
+391 LALRESETNLF
-402 ATLEYNSDLFDD
+402 ATLEYNTDLFDE
-414 STIDRWIGHL
+414 STIDRWIGHF
-424 LVLLE
+424 LVLLQ
-429 GATKDPDRAISAL
+429 GATQDPDMAVSAL

-453 VRSAESPSGS
+453 VRSSESRSGP
-463 LNSAQLVDKA
+463 LKSAQLVDKA
-473 MAETARRHPN
+473 IAETARRHPN
-483 AVAIIDGAQA
+483 AVAIVDGPRS
-493 LSYGELRSRVE
+493 LTYNELRSRVE
-504 NLAARLSGLGLGT
+504 NLAARLSGLGLGP
-517 GDRVGLFTE
+517 GDQVGLFTE
-526 RSVDAIVMMLAIL
+526 RSVDAIIMMLAIL
-539 EAGAAWLPL
+539 ETGAAWLPL
-548 DPSLPKRRLN
+548 DPSLPKGRLN
-558 ALLEE
+558 ALLED
-563 AKPKLVLAPGA
+563 AKPKFVLAPGA
-574 LVGHAPGRVISL
+574 LAGRAPGRAISL

-592 ASPPGSCGDAA
+592 APPSGSRGDAP
-603 AYVMFT
+603 AYVMWT

-621 PNRALANHAA
+621 PNRALANHAVATA
-631 AAGRY
+631 ARY

-650 AFDVAVEEIV
+650 AFDVAIEEIV
-660 PTLLA
+660 PTLRA
-665 GATIVVRPPGDVP
+665 GATIVVRSPGDVP
-678 TITEFNALLCEQ
+678 TITEFDALLREQ

-700 YWHEWVAEIDCG
+700 YWHEWIAEIDRG
-712 RVQLPP
+712 RVEIPP
-718 HLRLVVVGSER
+718 HLRLAVVGSER
-729 LLPASVSAWS
+729 LLPASISAWS
-739 QHAGSRVRL
+739 QHVGSRVRL

-757 TITSTAYEA
+757 TITSTVYEA
-766 GASASRDAANVAIG
+766 GTSASRDAANVSIG
-780 KPLQGVRV
+780 KPLPGVRV
-788 YVVDNRMQLLPVGIP
+788 YIVDSRMQLLPVGVP

-829 ADPFQQSPGARCYRT
+829 ADPFQESPGARCYRT
-844 GDRMRWRPDGNLEF
+844 GDRMRWRQDGNLEF

-869 GFRVEPGEVEAAL
+869 GFRIEPAEVEAAL
-882 RRHPVVTDAAVVA
+882 RRHPAVTDAAVVA
-895 HGVEGR
+895 HRVEGR
-901 ALLAAF
+901 MLLAAF
-907 IAPIE
+907 ITPRE
-912 VDVEHLKGFL
+912 VDVEHLKTLL
-922 AERLPNYLVPSMFV
+922 AERLPNYLMPSVFV
-936 PLRALPRTAS
+936 PLHALPRTAS

-954 PLLVDGAA
+954 PSLVDGAA
-962 SVSCAERS
+962 SAPGAGRS
-970 VSTRTELTLCRIWSE
+970 VSTRAELTLSRIWSE
-985 VLGVPRVGVND
+985 LLGVPNVGADD

-1008 IQVISRARREGLR
+1008 IQVIARARREGLR

-1028 RHPTLS
+1028 SHPTVS
-1034 ALAGLAEEAGI
+1034 ALAGSAEAAGI

-1085 REQPNVHALE
+1085 SERPNVHALE
-1095 AAIGQLIEHH
+1095 AAIGQLIQHH
-1105 DALRLRLVGDRQ
+1105 DALRLRLVGDHQ
-1117 RFIAPQGPVPFER
+1117 RFVAPQGPVPFER
-1130 VVLDDGVLEEAAAHV
+1130 VVLGNGILLEEAAAGV
-1145 QTTLDLTL
+1145 QTSLNLTS

-1160 LFEGSG
+1160 LFEAPG

-1188 LEDLATAYES
+1188 LEDLAAAYQS
-1198 HSAGES
+1198 HSSGES
-1204 AALPPKTTSFK
+1204 AVLPPKTTSFK

-1222 EYAQSKQLHAEA
+1222 EHANSKQLHAEA
-1234 ERWLD
+1234 ERWL
-1239 ARLLAASHA
+1239 APRILAASRA
-1248 STDPGLEAEAQSV
+1248 PIDPGLEGDAQSV
-1261 VVSLSPTET
+1261 VANLSPGET
-1270 QILLQAASVAHGTR
+1270 QTLLQAAADAHGA
-1284 IHGVR
+1284 
-1289 IHGVRIHGVRIDGL
+1289 RIHGVRIDDL
-1303 LLVALGNAL
+1303 LLAALANAL
-1312 KALKPGPWLVD
+1312 EALKPGPWLID

-1346 TVYPLLLET
+1346 TIYPLLLET
-1355 GADPVKVRDARSSL
+1355 DADPLAVRDARRNL
-1369 RHGGIGYGV
+1369 PHGGIGYGL

-1401 QFDQALSNGGP
+1401 QFDQAVSNGGP
-1412 FKLSGEP
+1412 FKLCGEP
-1419 LRAFRSPRARRSHAL
+1419 LRALRSPRARRSHAL
-1434 EVNALVS
+1434 EVNALIS
-1441 GGCFSATFTHVEA
+1441 AGCFSVTFTHVEA
-1454 QHSHAVVQRLAAAFL
+1454 QHSHAMVERLAAAFL

-1474 LTRTPL
+1474 LTRTFL
-1480 SARDAALEDVYA
+1480 SARDAAVEDVYP
-1492 LTAMQQGML
+1492 LTPMQQGML

-1509 SAYVEQMSWKAGRL
+1509 SAYVEQMSWKVTRL
-1523 DVHAFRQ
+1523 DVYAFQQ
-1530 AWDALI
+1530 AWDALS
-1536 ARHAVLRSAIVL
+1536 ARHAILRSAIVL
-1548 QDGQHLL
+1548 QDGQHLQ
-1555 AVHREARLRWDLIDL
+1555 AVHREARPKWELIDL
-1570 REFSSAEKQRRIED
+1570 RSLSSEEKRRRIED

-1593 FELDHAQLL
+1593 FELDRAPLL
-1602 RFSLLRTAEDEHIFF
+1602 RLSLLRTAEDEDIFF

-1637 LVLYKAAR
+1637 LVLYKAAC

-1658 RNYVDWLARQ
+1658 RNYVDWFARQ
-1668 DATEWRDFFR
+1668 DPTEWREFFS
-1678 EALSGFSGATRL
+1678 EALRGFSGATRL
-1690 PLAFEDG
+1690 PLPFDDNSPES
-1697 PAEPGEILDDNY
+1697 GEVLDDNY

-1715 LDPSAAAALDA
+1715 LDSSTSAALDA
-1726 FARRYSLTQAT
+1726 FARSHALTQAT

-1744 LVLARYSGE
+1744 VVLARYSGE
-1753 TDVLFGSVASG
+1753 TDVLFGSVTSG

-1774 MVGLF
+1774 MIGLF
-1779 INTLPLRIR
+1779 INTLPLRAR
-1788 VPLDAPLLPW
+1788 VSRDAPLLPW

-1806 FELIRHQHA
+1806 FELLRHQHA

-1876 GTHPVLQLVYDRRLY
+1876 GPHPVLQAVYDRRRY
-1891 SASAIEKLV
+1891 SGHAIEKLL
-1900 GHLTNLLA
+1900 GHLTSLLG
-1908 ALPQSAECRLGELS
+1908 ALLQNAESTLGELS
-1922 LLNEVER
+1922 LLDEAETR
-1929 RLLVVDRNAAAR
+1929 ALVVGRNAAR
-1941 SAYSERTLPQLFA
+1941 SAYPERTLPQLFG

-1962 APALSYGGRQTSY
+1962 SPALSYGGRQTSY
-1975 VELASRA
+1975 AELASRS

-1989 AACGIADEALVGIYL
+1989 AECGIADEALVGIYL
-2004 ERSPEAIT
+2004 ERSPEAMT
-2012 AMLATLEAGGAYLPL
+2012 AMLATLKAGGAYLPL

-2041 DAGVRVIITD
+2041 DSGVRVLITD
-2051 RKFRER
+2051 RKIRER
-2057 LPDIGVEVLLAD
+2057 LPDVGVEVLLTD

-2076 NGCLLPD
+2076 SDRLLPE

-2125 EDDIELQLVSL
+2125 EDDVELQLVSL

-2189 MVDEHLEDLV
+2189 MVDEHLEDLM

-2211 PPSAA
+2211 PPSVA
-2216 QTLLQAAP
+2216 QRLLQAAP

-2251 VSAQI
+2251 VSAPI
-2256 PIGRPVANSRIYLL
+2256 PIGRPVANAQIYLL
-2270 DPAGHLVPD
+2270 DSSGQLVPD

-2307 ADDPFSEQPR
+2307 AADPFSEQPR

-2366 VRECSVITYESAP
+2366 VRECSVLTYESAP

-2384 AAYVVPRAGES
+2384 AAYVVPWEGKS
-2395 LQGSQLRAYLKSRLP
+2395 LQGSELRAYLKSRLP

-2418 TLLEEL
+2418 TLMEEL

-2431 VERSLLPVPGAGP
+2431 VERSLLPAPGAGP
-2444 SPKTERVAPRTTV
+2444 SPKIERVAPRTTV
-2457 EKEIQAIWIEVLR
+2457 EKEIQAIWIEVLH

-2492 TVSRLHAR
+2492 TVSRLHAH
-2500 FGQQVGLR
+2500 FGRIVRLR

-2515 IRSLSGLIEKSTE
+2515 IRSLSELIEKSLLEQTE
-2528 KSLVEGIA
+2528 KGMVGGIA

>member
-1 MIEYPLSY
+1 MTEYPLSY

-23 SAAYNV
+23 SAAYNL
-29 HIAFRIHSPLDV
+29 HIALRIHSPLDV
-41 DALRSAFQTIVDR
+41 EALRSAFQKIVDR

-59 STFSERS
+59 STFAERD
-66 GIPFQRVADRMEV
+66 GVPFQRVADRMEV
-79 AFSVHDARV
+79 AFSVHDARAL
-88 FDASMLRRR
+88 DAGKLRRR
-97 LLEELH
+97 LLEEVH
-103 RPFDLERGPV
+103 RPFDLEHGPG
-113 FRVALFRIQN
+113 FRVALFRTQN
-123 AHDLIVTAHHVVL
+123 AHELIIAAHHVVF

-146 ELAAYYPG
+146 ELAAHYSDGTMPG
-154 GTTLGKL
+154 PL
-161 AIEYG
+161 AVEYG
-166 DYVRWQNEMLHGH
+166 DYVRWQNELLHRD

-185 RYWREVLGGD
+185 QHWSEVLRGD

-204 RPRPPVQTFRG
+204 RPRPPMQTFRG
-215 RSRRFLIN
+215 RSLRFLIDSR
-223 AHIHTG
+223 IHEN
-229 LRLLAREERSS
+229 LRVLAREERTS
-240 QFAVLVAG
+240 QFAVLVAA
-248 FQALLH
+248 FQAILH

-270 RSRPEW
+270 RTQPEW
-276 DALVGHFANPVVMRA
+276 DALVGHFVNPVVMRA
-291 NFGDDPTFRELCRH
+291 NFGDDPTFRELCRR
-305 ASTALLGAIEHQD
+305 ASAAVIGAIEHQD
-318 FPFYVLVERLQVVRD
+318 FPFSFLVERLQVVRD

-340 QAMISLERPHRADS
+340 QAMISLEQPHRADGQ
-354 RYSPAFVFGDEPVRR
+354 YSPAFVFGDEGVRR

-376 EPILLLPDYAQFDLT
+376 EPIVLLSDSAQFDLT
-391 LALRESEANLF
+391 LALRESETNLF
-402 ATLEYNSDLFDD
+402 ATLEYNTDLFNE
-414 STIDRWIGHL
+414 STINRWIGHF
-424 LVLLE
+424 LVLLK
-429 GATKDPDRAISAL
+429 GATQDPDTAVSAL
-442 PLVEAGELVRL
+442 PLVEAGELARL
-453 VRSAESPSGS
+453 VRSSESRSSS
-463 LNSAQLVDKA
+463 LNFAQLVDKA
-473 MAETARRHPN
+473 IAETARRHPN
-483 AVAIIDGAQA
+483 AVAVVDGPQS
-493 LSYGELRSRVE
+493 LSYSELRSRVK
-504 NLAARLSGLGLGT
+504 NLAARLSGLGVGA

-526 RSVDAIVMMLAIL
+526 RSVDAVVMMLAVL

-548 DPSLPKRRLN
+548 DPSLPKGRLE
-558 ALLEE
+558 ALLED

-574 LVGHAPGRVISL
+574 LVGRAPGGAISL
-586 EVDAPL
+586 DVDAPP
-592 ASPPGSCGDAA
+592 APPSGSRGDAP

-621 PNRALANHAA
+621 PNRALANHAVA
-631 AAGRY
+631 TAGCY

-650 AFDVAVEEIV
+650 AFDVAIEEIV

-665 GATIVVRPPGDVP
+665 GATIVVRPRGDVP
-678 TITEFNALLCEQ
+678 AIADFNALLHEQ
-690 RVTVVNLPAS
+690 RITVVNLPAS
-700 YWHEWVAEIDCG
+700 YWHEWVAEID
-712 RVQLPP
+712 RDRLQLPP

-729 LLPASVSAWS
+729 LLPASVAAWS
-739 QHAGSRVRL
+739 QHVGSRVRL

-757 TITSTAYEA
+757 TITSTVYEA
-766 GASASRDAANVAIG
+766 GASAGRDAANVAIG

-788 YVVDNRMQLLPVGIP
+788 YVVDSRMQLLPVGIP
-803 GEALIGGESIA
+803 GEALIGGASIA
-814 LGYLNQPAETADRFI
+814 LGYLNQPAETEDRFV
-829 ADPFQQSPGARCYRT
+829 ADPFHDNPGARCYRT

-901 ALLAAF
+901 TLLAAF
-907 IAPIE
+907 ITPIE

-936 PLRALPRTAS
+936 PLQALPRTAG

-954 PLLVDGAA
+954 PSLVNGAG
-962 SVSCAERS
+962 SVPHVEQSE
-970 VSTRTELTLCRIWSE
+970 STRAELTLCRIWSE
-985 VLGVPRVGVND
+985 VLGVPNVSID
-996 NFFALGGDSILA
+996 HNFFALGGDSILA
-1008 IQVISRARREGLR
+1008 IQVIARARREGLR

-1028 RHPTLS
+1028 GHPTVS
-1034 ALAGLAEEAGI
+1034 ALAALAEEAGI

-1085 REQPNVHALE
+1085 RDRPNVEALE

-1105 DALRLRLVGDRQ
+1105 DALRLRLDGDRQ
-1117 RFIAPQGPVPFER
+1117 RFVAPQGPVPFQQ
-1130 VVLDDGVLEEAAAHV
+1130 VALDDGVLEEAAARV
-1145 QTTLDLTL
+1145 QTSLDHMR

-1160 LFEGSG
+1160 LFETPGA
-1166 TQARLLLC
+1166 QARLLLC

-1188 LEDLATAYES
+1188 LEDLETAYRN
-1198 HSAGES
+1198 HSSGES
-1204 AALPPKTTSFK
+1204 AALPPKTTSYK

-1222 EYAQSKQLHAEA
+1222 GYAQSKQLHAEA

-1239 ARLLAASHA
+1239 ARLFAASGVP
-1248 STDPGLEAEAQSV
+1248 TDPGLEGEAQSV
-1261 VVSLSPTET
+1261 VASLSPSET
-1270 QILLQAASVAHGTR
+1270 QTLLQSVSTAHGA
-1284 IHGVR
+1284 
-1289 IHGVRIHGVRIDGL
+1289 RIDDL
-1303 LLVALGNAL
+1303 LLAALGKAL
-1312 KALKPGPWLVD
+1312 EALKPGPWLVD

-1346 TVYPLLLET
+1346 TMYPLLLES
-1355 GADPVKVRDARSSL
+1355 GADPMVVRDARRNL
-1369 RHGGIGYGV
+1369 RHGGLGYGV
-1378 LRYLAGHSEL
+1378 LRHLAGHSEL
-1388 SAIRSD
+1388 SSIRPD

-1401 QFDQALSNGGP
+1401 QFDQAFSNGGP
-1412 FKLSGEP
+1412 FKLAGEP
-1419 LRAFRSPRARRSHAL
+1419 LHAFRSPRARRSHAL
-1434 EVNALVS
+1434 EINALVS
-1441 GGCFSATFTHVEA
+1441 GGCFSVTFTHVEA
-1454 QHSHAVVQRLAAAFL
+1454 QHSHAVVGRLAATFL

-1474 LTRTPL
+1474 LPRAPL
-1480 SARDAALEDVYA
+1480 PARDAAVEDAYP
-1492 LTAMQQGML
+1492 LTPMQQGML

-1509 SAYVEQMSWKAGRL
+1509 NAYVEQMSWKITRL
-1523 DVHAFRQ
+1523 DVYAFTQ

-1536 ARHAVLRSAIVL
+1536 ARHGILRSAILL

-1555 AVHREARLRWDLIDL
+1555 AVHREARPKWDLIDL
-1570 REFSSAEKQRRIED
+1570 RGFSSEEKRRRVED
-1584 ILRADRARE
+1584 ILRIDRARE
-1593 FELDHAQLL
+1593 FEIDRPPLL
-1602 RFSLLRTAEDEHIFF
+1602 RLSLLRTAEEEYIFA

-1622 ALFDGWSMP
+1622 ILFDGWSMP

-1637 LVLYKAAR
+1637 LALYKAAR
-1645 DGISAELPAVVPF
+1645 DGVSAVLPVVVPF
-1658 RNYVDWLARQ
+1658 RNYFDWLVRQ

-1678 EALSGFSGATRL
+1678 ESLGGFSGATRL
-1690 PLAFEDG
+1690 SLLSDDDAPE
-1697 PAEPGEILDDNY
+1697 PAEILDENY
-1709 ARKIRE
+1709 ARKVHE
-1715 LDPSAAAALDA
+1715 LDSSKSAALDA
-1726 FARRYSLTQAT
+1726 FARRHALTQAT

-1753 TDVLFGSVASG
+1753 TDVLFGSVTSG

-1774 MVGLF
+1774 MLGLF
-1779 INTLPLRIR
+1779 INTLPLRVR

-1806 FELIRHQHA
+1806 FELLRHQHA
-1815 PLAEISALAELPY
+1815 PLAEISALTELPR
-1828 GQPLFETILVY
+1828 GRPLFETILVY
-1839 ENYPLGGQLFERME
+1839 ENYPFSGELFERME

-1876 GTHPVLQLVYDRRLY
+1876 GPHLTLQVVYDRRHY
-1891 SASAIEKLV
+1891 SALAIEKLL
-1900 GHLTNLLA
+1900 GHLTNLLC
-1908 ALPQSAECRLGELS
+1908 ALPQNAECTLGELS
-1922 LLNEVER
+1922 LLDEAER
-1929 RLLVVDRNAAAR
+1929 RALVVDRNAAAH
-1941 SAYSERTLPQLFA
+1941 SAYPERTLPQLFA

-1975 VELASRA
+1975 LELASRS

-2004 ERSPEAIT
+2004 ERSPEAIIS
-2012 AMLATLEAGGAYLPL
+2012 MLATLQAGGAYLPL
-2027 DPSYPKERLEFMIN
+2027 DPSYPKERIEFMIN
-2041 DAGVRVIITD
+2041 DAGVRVLITD
-2051 RKFRER
+2051 RKLRER
-2057 LPDIGVEVLLAD
+2057 LPAGGVKVLLVD
-2069 ELPSADT
+2069 ELPSAETSDYP
-2076 NGCLLPD
+2076 LPE

-2106 EVTHRGV
+2106 EVTNRGV
-2113 VRLVSEGLFALG
+2113 VRLVSAGLFALG
-2125 EDDIELQLVSL
+2125 EDDVELQLVSL

-2156 LHPSR
+2156 LYPSR

-2167 IGDALREHC
+2167 IGDALREHRV
-2176 ITSTI
+2176 TSTI

-2189 MVDEHLEDLV
+2189 MVEEHLEELV
-2199 GLRQLIVGGDVM
+2199 SLRQLIVGGDVM

-2216 QTLLQAAP
+2216 QRLLQAAP

-2251 VSAQI
+2251 VSTQI
-2256 PIGRPVANSRIYLL
+2256 PIGRPVANTHIYLL
-2270 DPAGHLVPD
+2270 DPAGQLVPD

-2307 ADDPFSEQPR
+2307 AADPFSERPR
-2317 ARMYRTGDIGRW
+2317 ARMYRTGDLGCW
-2329 RRDGSLDFLGR
+2329 RHDGALDFVGR
-2340 VDAQVKIRGFRV
+2340 VDAQLKIRGFRV
-2352 EPGEIEVVLGQHPA
+2352 EPGEIEVVLCQNPS
-2366 VRECSVITYESAP
+2366 VRECSVIAYDSAP

-2410 EFMVPSTF
+2410 EFMIPSTF

-2431 VERSLLPVPGAGP
+2431 VERSLLPAPDIP
-2444 SPKTERVAPRTTV
+2444 LSPKTERVAPRTPF

-2492 TVSRLHAR
+2492 TVSRLDAR
-2500 FGQQVGLR
+2500 FGRVVRLR

-2515 IRSLSGLIEKSTE
+2515 IRSLSELVE
-2528 KSLVEGIA
+2528 KSLLDQAEKGMVGGIA

>member
-1 MIEYPLSY
+1 VIEYPLSY

-23 SAAYNV
+23 SAAYNLHV
-29 HIAFRIHSPLDV
+29 ALRIHSLLDV
-41 DALRSAFQTIVDR
+41 EALRSAFQKVVDR

-59 STFSERS
+59 STFAERD
-66 GIPFQRVADRMEV
+66 GVPFQRVAEKMEV
-79 AFSVHDARV
+79 AFSVHDATTL
-88 FDASMLRRR
+88 DAGTLRRR
-97 LLEELH
+97 LLEEVH

-113 FRVALFRIQN
+113 FRVALFRTQN
-123 AHDLIVTAHHVVL
+123 AHELIIAAHHVVF

-146 ELAAYYPG
+146 ELAACYSG
-154 GTTLGKL
+154 RTTLETL

-166 DYVRWQNEMLHGH
+166 DYVRRQNEMLHGD

-185 RYWREVLGGD
+185 RYWREVLSGD
-195 LPVLDLPLD
+195 LPALDLPLD

-215 RSRRFLIN
+215 RSLRFLIDTR
-223 AHIHTG
+223 IQTS
-229 LRLLAREERSS
+229 LRLLARVEKTS
-240 QFAVLVAG
+240 QFAVLVAA
-248 FQALLH
+248 FQAFLH

-270 RSRPEW
+270 RSQPEW
-276 DALVGHFANPVVMRA
+276 DALVGHFVNPVVMRA
-291 NFGDDPTFRELCRH
+291 NFGEDPTFRELCRR
-305 ASTALLGAIEHQD
+305 ASTTVVGAIEHGD
-318 FPFYVLVERLQVVRD
+318 LPFSLLVERLQVVRD

-340 QAMISLERPHRADS
+340 QAMISLEQPHRADGP
-354 RYSPAFVFGDEPVRR
+354 YSPAFVFGDEGVRR
-369 TLGQLEI
+369 ALGQLEI
-376 EPILLLPDYAQFDLT
+376 EPILLLSDSAQFDLT
-391 LALRESEANLF
+391 LALRESETNLF
-402 ATLEYNSDLFDD
+402 ATLEYNTDLFDE
-414 STIDRWIGHL
+414 STIDRWIGHF

-429 GATKDPDRAISAL
+429 GATKDPDMVVSAL
-442 PLVEAGELVRL
+442 PLVKAEELIRL
-453 VRSAESPSGS
+453 VRSSESPSGS
-463 LNSAQLVDKA
+463 LKSAQLVDKA
-473 MAETARRHPN
+473 IAETARRHPN
-483 AVAIIDGAQA
+483 AVAVVDGPRS
-493 LSYGELRSRVE
+493 LTYSELRSRVE
-504 NLAARLSGLGLGT
+504 NLAARLSGLGLGA
-517 GDRVGLFTE
+517 GDQVGLFTE

-548 DPSLPKRRLN
+548 DPSLPKKRLN
-558 ALLEE
+558 ALVED
-563 AKPKLVLAPGA
+563 AKPKFVLAPTA
-574 LVGHAPGRVISL
+574 LAGHAPGRAISI

-592 ASPPGSCGDAA
+592 ASPAGSRGEAPV
-603 AYVMFT
+603 YVMWT

-621 PNRALANHAA
+621 PNRSLANHAIA
-631 AAGRY
+631 IMGRY
-636 ELAPGDRVLHFASL
+636 ELGPGDRVLHFASL
-650 AFDVAVEEIV
+650 AFDVAIEEVV

-678 TITEFNALLCEQ
+678 TITEFNALLREQ

-700 YWHEWVAEIDCG
+700 YWHEWVAEID
-712 RVQLPP
+712 RDRLQLPP

-729 LLPASVSAWS
+729 LLPISVSAWS
-739 QHAGSRVRL
+739 QHVGSRVRL

-757 TITSTAYEA
+757 TITSTVYEA

-780 KPLQGVRV
+780 KPLQGVRL
-788 YVVDNRMQLLPVGIP
+788 YVVDSRMQLLPVGVP

-829 ADPFQQSPGARCYRT
+829 ADPFHESPGARCYRT

-858 LGRLDEQIKIR
+858 LGRSDEQIKIR

-882 RRHPVVTDAAVVA
+882 RRHPAVTDAAVVS
-895 HGVEGR
+895 HRVEGR
-901 ALLAAF
+901 TLLAAF
-907 IAPIE
+907 ITPKE
-912 VDVEHLKGFL
+912 VNLEHLKTLL
-922 AERLPNYLVPSMFV
+922 AERLSNYLVPSVIV
-936 PLRALPRTAS
+936 PLHALPRTAG

-962 SVSCAERS
+962 SASGAGRS
-970 VSTRTELTLCRIWSE
+970 LSTRAELTLSRIWSE
-985 VLGVPRVGVND
+985 LLGVPNLRADD

-1008 IQVISRARREGLR
+1008 IQVIARARREGLR

-1028 RHPTLS
+1028 QYPTVS
-1034 ALAGLAEEAGI
+1034 ALAGSAEAAGV

-1056 APLTPIQRW
+1056 APLTPIQCW
-1065 FVEQASPEPHHD
+1065 FLEQASPEPHHD

-1085 REQPNVHALE
+1085 RERPNVHALE

-1117 RFIAPQGPVPFER
+1117 RFIAPQGPIPFER
-1130 VVLDDGVLEEAAAHV
+1130 VAFGNGVLFEEAAARV
-1145 QTTLDLTL
+1145 QTSLNLTS

-1160 LFEGSG
+1160 LFEHPEAP
-1166 TQARLLLC
+1166 ARLLLC

-1188 LEDLATAYES
+1188 LEDLAIAYQS
-1198 HSAGES
+1198 HSSGES
-1204 AALPPKTTSFK
+1204 VALPPKTTSFK

-1239 ARLLAASHA
+1239 ARLLAAPHPP
-1248 STDPGLEAEAQSV
+1248 TDAGLEGDAQSV
-1261 VVSLSPTET
+1261 VANLSPGET
-1270 QILLQAASVAHGTR
+1270 QTFLQAVSPAHGAR
-1284 IHGVR
+1284 SY
-1289 IHGVRIHGVRIDGL
+1289 GVRIDDL
-1303 LLVALGNAL
+1303 LLAALA
-1312 KALKPGPWLVD
+1312 KALEALRPGPWLVD

-1346 TVYPLLLET
+1346 TIYPLLLET
-1355 GADPVKVRDARSSL
+1355 GADPLAVRDARRNL
-1369 RHGGIGYGV
+1369 PHGGIGYGV

-1394 VCFNYLG
+1394 LCFNYLG
-1401 QFDQALSNGGP
+1401 QFDQALSHGGP
-1412 FKLSGEP
+1412 FKLCGEP
-1419 LRAFRSPRARRSHAL
+1419 LRALRSPRARRSHAL
-1434 EVNALVS
+1434 EVNAIVS
-1441 GGCFSATFTHVEA
+1441 GGCFSVTFMHVEA
-1454 QHSHAVVQRLAAAFL
+1454 RHSHAVIERLAAVFL

-1474 LTRTPL
+1474 LARTPL
-1480 SARDAALEDVYA
+1480 PARDAAVEDVYP
-1492 LTAMQQGML
+1492 LTPMQQGML
-1501 FHTLLDSG
+1501 FHTLRDSG
-1509 SAYVEQMSWKAGRL
+1509 SAYVEQMSWKARRL

-1536 ARHAVLRSAIVL
+1536 ARHAILRSAIGL
-1548 QDGQHLL
+1548 QDGQHLQ
-1555 AVHREARLRWDLIDL
+1555 AVQREARPKWDFIDL
-1570 REFSSAEKQRRIED
+1570 REFFSAEKRRRIED

-1593 FELDHAQLL
+1593 FELDHAPLL

-1637 LVLYKAAR
+1637 LMLYRAAR
-1645 DGISAELPAVVPF
+1645 DGVSAELPAVVPF

-1678 EALSGFSGATRL
+1678 QALSGFSGATRL
-1690 PLAFEDG
+1690 PLPFEDG

-1715 LDPSAAAALDA
+1715 LDSSTSAALDA

-1753 TDVLFGSVASG
+1753 TDVLFGSVTSG
-1764 RPPDLPGAET
+1764 RPPELPGAET
-1774 MVGLF
+1774 MIGLF
-1779 INTLPLRIR
+1779 INTLPLRVR

-1806 FELIRHQHA
+1806 FELIQHQHA

-1839 ENYPLGGQLFERME
+1839 ENYPLGGPLFERME
-1853 SLGMSELRAWDKTN
+1853 SFGMSELRAWDKTN

-1876 GTHPVLQLVYDRRLY
+1876 GTHPVLQLVYDRRRY
-1891 SASAIEKLV
+1891 SASAIEKLL
-1900 GHLTNLLA
+1900 GHLANLLGA
-1908 ALPQSAECRLGELS
+1908 IAQNAECTLGDLS
-1922 LLNEVER
+1922 LLDEAETR
-1929 RLLVVDRNAAAR
+1929 ALVVDRNAAAR
-1941 SAYSERTLPQLFA
+1941 SAYPERTLPQLFA

-1975 VELASRA
+1975 GELASRA

-1989 AACGIADEALVGIYL
+1989 AACGIGDEALVGIYL
-2004 ERSPEAIT
+2004 ERSPEAII
-2012 AMLATLEAGGAYLPL
+2012 AMLATLEVGGAYLPL

-2041 DAGVRVIITD
+2041 DSGVRVLITD
-2051 RKFRER
+2051 RKLRER

-2069 ELPSADT
+2069 ELPAADT
-2076 NGCLLPD
+2076 SDRLLPE

-2156 LHPSR
+2156 LHLSR

-2199 GLRQLIVGGDVM
+2199 SLRQLIVGGDVM
-2211 PPSAA
+2211 PPRAA
-2216 QTLLQAAP
+2216 QRLLQAAP
-2224 GLRLINAYGPT
+2224 DLRLINAYGPT

-2251 VSAQI
+2251 VSAPI
-2256 PIGRPVANSRIYLL
+2256 PIGQPVANAQIYLL

-2294 GYRARPDLTAQRF
+2294 GYRARRDLTTQRF
-2307 ADDPFSEQPR
+2307 AADPFSEQPR

-2366 VRECSVITYESAP
+2366 VRECSVLTYESAP

-2418 TLLEEL
+2418 TLLEDL

-2431 VERSLLPVPGAGP
+2431 VERSLLPLPGTWT

-2470 IPDVGIDDDFF
+2470 IPDMGIDDDFF

-2492 TVSRLHAR
+2492 TISRLHAR
-2500 FGQQVGLR
+2500 FGRIVRLR
-2508 DLYQTRT
+2508 DLYQART
-2515 IRSLSGLIEKSTE
+2515 IRSLSELVEKSVLEQTE
-2528 KSLVEGIA
+2528 KGMVGGIA

>member
-1 MIEYPLSY
+1 MTEYPLSY

-41 DALRSAFQTIVDR
+41 DALRSAFQTIVNR

-59 STFSERS
+59 STFAER
-66 GIPFQRVADRMEV
+66 GGVPFQRVADRMEV
-79 AFSVHDARV
+79 AFSVHDARALE
-88 FDASMLRRR
+88 ASTLRRR
-97 LLEELH
+97 LLEELL

-113 FRVALFRIQN
+113 FRVALFRTQN

-146 ELAAYYPG
+146 ELAAHYSG
-154 GTTLGKL
+154 GTTLGTL

-195 LPVLDLPLD
+195 LPVLHLPLD

-215 RSRRFLIN
+215 RSRRFLIDTR
-223 AHIHTG
+223 IHTS

-240 QFAVLVAG
+240 PFAVLVAA
-248 FQALLH
+248 FQAFLH
-254 RLTGQREVLV
+254 RLTGQHEVLV

-270 RSRPEW
+270 RSQPEW
-276 DALVGHFANPVVMRA
+276 DALVGHFVNPVVMRA
-291 NFGDDPTFRELCRH
+291 NLGDDPIFRELCRRT
-305 ASTALLGAIEHQD
+305 STGVVGAIEHGD
-318 FPFYVLVERLQVVRD
+318 FPFSLLVERLQVVRD

-340 QAMISLERPHRADS
+340 QAMISFERPHRADGRS
-354 RYSPAFVFGDEPVRR
+354 SPAFVFGDEPIRR
-369 TLGQLEI
+369 ALGPLEI
-376 EPILLLPDYAQFDLT
+376 EPIPLLSDSAQFDLT
-391 LALRESEANLF
+391 LAFRESQANLF
-402 ATLEYNSDLFDD
+402 ATLEYNTDLFND
-414 STIDRWIGHL
+414 STIDRWIGYF

-429 GATKDPDRAISAL
+429 GATKDPDMAVSAL

-453 VRSAESPSGS
+453 VRSSESRSGS

-473 MAETARRHPN
+473 IAETARRHPN
-483 AVAIIDGAQA
+483 AVAVIDGPRS
-493 LSYGELRSRVE
+493 LSYSELRSRVE
-504 NLAARLSGLGLGT
+504 NLAARLSGLGLGA

-526 RSVDAIVMMLAIL
+526 RSVDAVVMMLAIL

-548 DPSLPKRRLN
+548 DPSFPKTRLD
-558 ALLEE
+558 ALLED
-563 AKPKLVLAPGA
+563 AKPKLVLAPSA
-574 LVGHAPGRVISL
+574 LVGHAPGRAISL

-592 ASPPGSCGDAA
+592 APPSSSRGDAP
-603 AYVMFT
+603 AYVIYT

-631 AAGRY
+631 AIAGRY

-650 AFDVAVEEIV
+650 AFDVAIEEIV

-678 TITEFNALLCEQ
+678 TITEFNALLREQ

-700 YWHEWVAEIDCG
+700 YWHEWVAEIDRG

-729 LLPASVSAWS
+729 LLPTSVSAWS
-739 QHAGSRVRL
+739 QHVGSRVRL
-748 LNAYGTTET
+748 LNAYGTTEA
-757 TITSTAYEA
+757 TITSTVYEA
-766 GASASRDAANVAIG
+766 GASASRDATNVAIG

-788 YVVDNRMQLLPVGIP
+788 YVVDSRMQLLPVGVP
-803 GEALIGGESIA
+803 GEALIGGASIA
-814 LGYLNQPAETADRFI
+814 LGYLNQPAETEDRFI
-829 ADPFQQSPGARCYRT
+829 ADPFHKSPGARCYRT

-895 HGVEGR
+895 HEVEGR

-907 IAPIE
+907 ITPRE

-954 PLLVDGAA
+954 PSLVDGAA
-962 SVSCAERS
+962 SVPCVGRS
-970 VSTRTELTLCRIWSE
+970 VSTRAELTLCRIWSE
-985 VLGVPRVGVND
+985 VLGVPNVGVDD

-1008 IQVISRARREGLR
+1008 IQVIARARREGLR

-1028 RHPTLS
+1028 GHPNVS
-1034 ALAGLAEEAGI
+1034 ALAALAEEAGI

-1085 REQPNVHALE
+1085 RERPNVHALE

-1105 DALRLRLVGDRQ
+1105 DALRLRLVGDKQ

-1130 VVLDDGVLEEAAAHV
+1130 VALDNGALEEAAARV
-1145 QTTLDLTL
+1145 QTSLDLTL

-1160 LFEGSG
+1160 LFETPGA
-1166 TQARLLLC
+1166 QARLLLC

-1188 LEDLATAYES
+1188 LEDLATAYQS
-1198 HSAGES
+1198 HSSGES

-1222 EYAQSKQLHAEA
+1222 DYAQSKQLHAEA

-1239 ARLLAASHA
+1239 ARLLAASRA
-1248 STDPGLEAEAQSV
+1248 PNDPGLEGAAQSV

-1270 QILLQAASVAHGTR
+1270 QTLLQAVPAAHGA
-1284 IHGVR
+1284 
-1289 IHGVRIHGVRIDGL
+1289 RIDDL
-1303 LLVALGNAL
+1303 LLAALGNAL
-1312 KALKPGPWLVD
+1312 EALKPGPWLVD

-1346 TVYPLLLET
+1346 TVYPLLLEP
-1355 GADPVKVRDARSSL
+1355 GADPVMVRDARRNL

-1378 LRYLAGHSEL
+1378 LRHLAGHSEL

-1412 FKLSGEP
+1412 FKLAGEP

-1441 GGCFSATFTHVEA
+1441 DGCFSVTFTHVEA
-1454 QHSHAVVQRLAAAFL
+1454 QHSHAVVERLAATFL

-1480 SARDAALEDVYA
+1480 PARDAAVEDVYP
-1492 LTAMQQGML
+1492 LTPMQQGML

-1509 SAYVEQMSWKAGRL
+1509 SAYVEQMSWKVTRL
-1523 DVHAFRQ
+1523 DVSVFRQ
-1530 AWDALI
+1530 AWGALI
-1536 ARHAVLRSAIVL
+1536 ARHAILRSTITL
-1548 QDGQHLL
+1548 QDGQHLQ
-1555 AVHREARLRWDLIDL
+1555 AVHRDARPKWDLIDL
-1570 REFSSAEKQRRIED
+1570 RGFSSEEKRRRIGD

-1593 FELDHAQLL
+1593 FELDRAPLL
-1602 RFSLLRTAEDEHIFF
+1602 RLSLLRTAEDEHIFV

-1622 ALFDGWSMP
+1622 ILFDGWSMP

-1645 DGISAELPAVVPF
+1645 DGVSAELPVVEPF
-1658 RNYVDWLARQ
+1658 RNYVDWLARR
-1668 DATEWRDFFR
+1668 DPAEWRDFFR
-1678 EALSGFSGATRL
+1678 ETLRSFSSATRL
-1690 PLAFEDG
+1690 PLPLDDG
-1697 PAEPGEILDDNY
+1697 PPESGEILDDNY
-1709 ARKIRE
+1709 ARKTRE
-1715 LDPSAAAALDA
+1715 LDSPTSAALDA
-1726 FARRYSLTQAT
+1726 FARRHALTQAT

-1753 TDVLFGSVASG
+1753 NDVLFGSVTSG

-1779 INTLPLRIR
+1779 INTLPLRVR
-1788 VPLDAPLLPW
+1788 VPLDALLLPW
-1798 LAQLQELQ
+1798 LAQLQALQ
-1806 FELIRHQHA
+1806 FELLRYQHA
-1815 PLAEISALAELPY
+1815 PLAEISALAELPP

-1839 ENYPLGGQLFERME
+1839 ENYPLGGPLLERME

-1876 GTHPVLQLVYDRRLY
+1876 GPHLMLQVVYDRRRY
-1891 SASAIEKLV
+1891 SALAIEKLL
-1900 GHLTNLLA
+1900 GHLTNLLG
-1908 ALPQSAECRLGELS
+1908 ALPQNAECTLGELS
-1922 LLNEVER
+1922 LLDEAER
-1929 RLLVVDRNAAAR
+1929 RALVVDRNAAAH
-1941 SAYSERTLPQLFA
+1941 SAYPERTLPQLFA

-1982 RAWAGRL
+1982 RAWAGSL

-2004 ERSPEAIT
+2004 ERSPEAIIS
-2012 AMLATLEAGGAYLPL
+2012 MLATLEAGGAYLPL
-2027 DPSYPKERLEFMIN
+2027 DPSYPKERLAFMIN
-2041 DAGVRVIITD
+2041 DAGVRVLITD
-2051 RKFRER
+2051 RKLRER
-2057 LPDIGVEVLLAD
+2057 LPAGGFEVLLAD

-2076 NGCLLPD
+2076 SDHLLPD

-2113 VRLVSEGLFALG
+2113 VRLVSAGLFALG
-2125 EDDIELQLVSL
+2125 EDDVELQLVSL

-2189 MVDEHLEDLV
+2189 MVDEHLDDLL
-2199 GLRQLIVGGDVM
+2199 GLRQIIVGGDVM

-2216 QTLLQAAP
+2216 QRLLQAAP

-2251 VSAQI
+2251 VPAQI
-2256 PIGRPVANSRIYLL
+2256 PIGRPVANTQIYLL
-2270 DPAGHLVPD
+2270 DPAGHLVAD
-2279 GLPGEIWIGGHGVAR
+2279 GWPGEIWIGGHGVAR
-2294 GYRARPDLTAQRF
+2294 GYRARPDLTTQRF
-2307 ADDPFSEQPR
+2307 ADDPFSERSR

-2340 VDAQVKIRGFRV
+2340 VDVQVKIRGFRV
-2352 EPGEIEVVLGQHPA
+2352 EPGEIEVVLCQHPA
-2366 VRECSVITYESAP
+2366 VRECSVIPYESAP

-2384 AAYVVPRAGES
+2384 AAYVVPRAGQS
-2395 LQGSQLRAYLKSRLP
+2395 LQGSQLRAHLKSRLP
-2410 EFMVPSTF
+2410 EFMIPSTF

-2431 VERSLLPVPGAGP
+2431 VERSLLPSPDVGL
-2444 SPKTERVAPRTTV
+2444 SPKTERVAPRTPV
-2457 EKEIQAIWIEVLR
+2457 EKEIQAIWTEVLS
-2470 IPDVGIDDDFF
+2470 IPNVGIDDDFF

-2500 FGQQVGLR
+2500 FGRLVRLR

-2515 IRSLSGLIEKSTE
+2515 IRSVAELIEKGMA
-2528 KSLVEGIA
+2528 EGTA

>member
-29 HIAFRIHSPLDV
+29 HIAFRIHSPLSV

-59 STFSERS
+59 STFAER
-66 GIPFQRVADRMEV
+66 GGVPFQRVAEKMEV
-79 AFSVHDARV
+79 AFSVHDARTL
-88 FDASMLRRR
+88 DASTLRRR
-97 LLEELH
+97 LLEELQ

-113 FRVALFRIQN
+113 FRVALFRTQN

-146 ELAAYYPG
+146 ELAAHYSG
-154 GTTLGKL
+154 STTLGTL
-161 AIEYG
+161 AVGYG
-166 DYVRWQNEMLHGH
+166 DYVRWQNEMLNGY

-215 RSRRFLIN
+215 RSRRFLIDTR
-223 AHIHTG
+223 IHTSM
-229 LRLLAREERSS
+229 RLLACEERSS
-240 QFAVLVAG
+240 EFAVLVAA
-248 FQALLH
+248 FQAILH

-270 RSRPEW
+270 RSQPEW
-276 DALVGHFANPVVMRA
+276 DALVGHFVNPVVMRA
-291 NFGDDPTFRELCRH
+291 NFGDDPTFRELCRR
-305 ASTALLGAIEHQD
+305 ASVAVLGAIEHQD
-318 FPFYVLVERLQVVRD
+318 FPFSFLVERLQVVRD

-340 QAMISLERPHRADS
+340 QAMISLERPHRADG

-369 TLGQLEI
+369 ALGQLEI
-376 EPILLLPDYAQFDLT
+376 EPILLLSDSAQFDLT
-391 LALRESEANLF
+391 LALRESGANLF
-402 ATLEYNSDLFDD
+402 ATLEYNTDLFND
-414 STIDRWIGHL
+414 STIDRWIGHF

-429 GATKDPDRAISAL
+429 EATKDPDMAVSAL

-453 VRSAESPSGS
+453 MRSSESRNGPP
-463 LNSAQLVDKA
+463 NPAQLVDKGI
-473 MAETARRHPN
+473 AETARRHPN
-483 AVAIIDGAQA
+483 AVAIVDG
-493 LSYGELRSRVE
+493 LRSVPYSELRSRVE

-526 RSVDAIVMMLAIL
+526 RSVDAVVMMLAVL

-558 ALLEE
+558 ALLED
-563 AKPKLVLAPGA
+563 AKPKLVLAPSA
-574 LVGHAPGRVISL
+574 LVGQAPGRAISL

-592 ASPPGSCGDAA
+592 APPSGSRGNAP
-603 AYVMFT
+603 AYLMFT

-621 PNRALANHAA
+621 PNRALANHAVA
-631 AAGRY
+631 IAGRY
-636 ELAPGDRVLHFASL
+636 ELARGDRVLHFASL
-650 AFDVAVEEIV
+650 AFDVAIEEII

-678 TITEFNALLCEQ
+678 TITEFDALLREQ

-700 YWHEWVAEIDCG
+700 YWHEWVAEIDRG

-718 HLRLVVVGSER
+718 HLRLVIVGSER
-729 LLPASVSAWS
+729 LLPTSVSAWN
-739 QHAGSRVRL
+739 QHVGSRVRL
-748 LNAYGTTET
+748 LNAYGTTEAN
-757 TITSTAYEA
+757 ITSTVYEA
-766 GASASRDAANVAIG
+766 GTSASRDAANVAIG
-780 KPLQGVRV
+780 KPLQGARV
-788 YVVDNRMQLLPVGIP
+788 YVVDSRMQLLPVGIP
-803 GEALIGGESIA
+803 GEALIGGASIA

-829 ADPFQQSPGARCYRT
+829 ADPFHESPGARCYRT

-895 HGVEGR
+895 HGVDGK

-907 IAPIE
+907 ITPRE

-936 PLRALPRTAS
+936 PLEALPRRAS

-962 SVSCAERS
+962 LAPCVERS

-985 VLGVPRVGVND
+985 VLGVSNVGVDD
-996 NFFALGGDSILA
+996 NFFALRGDSILA
-1008 IQVISRARREGLR
+1008 IQVIARARREGLR

-1028 RHPTLS
+1028 SHPTVS
-1034 ALAGLAEEAGI
+1034 ALAALAEEAGI

-1085 REQPNVHALE
+1085 REPPNVHALE
-1095 AAIGQLIEHH
+1095 AAVGQLIEHH

-1117 RFIAPQGPVPFER
+1117 RFIEPQGPVPFER
-1130 VVLDDGVLEEAAAHV
+1130 VVLDKGFFEEAAARV
-1145 QTTLDLTL
+1145 QTSLDLTL

-1160 LFEGSG
+1160 LFEVPGA
-1166 TQARLLLC
+1166 QARLLLC

-1188 LEDLATAYES
+1188 LEDLATAYRS
-1198 HSAGES
+1198 HSSRES

-1222 EYAQSKQLHAEA
+1222 EYAESKQLRAEA

-1239 ARLLAASHA
+1239 ARLLAASRA
-1248 STDPGLEAEAQSV
+1248 STDPGLEGEAQSV
-1261 VVSLSPTET
+1261 VASLSPRET
-1270 QILLQAASVAHGTR
+1270 QTLLQAVSSAHGA
-1284 IHGVR
+1284 
-1289 IHGVRIHGVRIDGL
+1289 RIDDL
-1303 LLVALGNAL
+1303 LLAALGNAL
-1312 KALKPGPWLVD
+1312 EALKPGPWLVD

-1346 TVYPLLLET
+1346 TMYPLLLEPD
-1355 GADPVKVRDARSSL
+1355 ADPVKVRDARRNL

-1378 LRYLAGHSEL
+1378 LRHLAGHSEL

-1401 QFDQALSNGGP
+1401 QFDQAFSNGGP
-1412 FKLSGEP
+1412 FKLAGAP
-1419 LRAFRSPRARRSHAL
+1419 LGAFRSPRARRSHAL

-1441 GGCFSATFTHVEA
+1441 DGCFSVTFTHAEA
-1454 QHSHAVVQRLAAAFL
+1454 QHSHAVVERLAATFL

-1474 LTRTPL
+1474 LTRAPL
-1480 SARDAALEDVYA
+1480 PARDAAVEDVYP

-1509 SAYVEQMSWKAGRL
+1509 NAYVEQMSWKVTRL
-1523 DVHAFRQ
+1523 DVYAFRQ

-1536 ARHAVLRSAIVL
+1536 ARHAILRSAILL
-1548 QDGQHLL
+1548 QDEQHLQ
-1555 AVHREARLRWDLIDL
+1555 AVHRDARPKWDLIDL
-1570 REFSSAEKQRRIED
+1570 RGFSSEEKRRRIED

-1593 FELDHAQLL
+1593 FELDRAPLL
-1602 RFSLLRTAEDEHIFF
+1602 RLSLLRTAEDEHIFV

-1622 ALFDGWSMP
+1622 ILFDGWSMP

-1637 LVLYKAAR
+1637 LVLYKVAR
-1645 DGISAELPAVVPF
+1645 DGVSAELPVVEPF
-1658 RNYVDWLARQ
+1658 RNYVDWLARL
-1668 DATEWRDFFR
+1668 DPTEWRDFFR
-1678 EALSGFSGATRL
+1678 EALDGFSCATKL
-1690 PLAFEDG
+1690 PLPFGDDLPES
-1697 PAEPGEILDDNY
+1697 GEILDDNY

-1715 LDPSAAAALDA
+1715 LDTSTSAALDA
-1726 FARRYSLTQAT
+1726 FARRHALTQAT

-1753 TDVLFGSVASG
+1753 TDVLFGSVTSG
-1764 RPPDLPGAET
+1764 RPPDLAGAET

-1779 INTLPLRIR
+1779 INTLPLRVR

-1798 LAQLQELQ
+1798 LVQLQELQ
-1806 FELIRHQHA
+1806 FELLRHQYA
-1815 PLAEISALAELPY
+1815 PLAEISALAELPH

-1839 ENYPLGGQLFERME
+1839 ENYPLSGELFERME

-1876 GTHPVLQLVYDRRLY
+1876 GPYPLLQIVYDRRRY
-1891 SASAIEKLV
+1891 SALAIEKLL
-1900 GHLTNLLA
+1900 GHLTNLLRT
-1908 ALPQSAECRLGELS
+1908 LPKNAECTLGELS
-1922 LLNEVER
+1922 LLDEAER
-1929 RLLVVDRNAAAR
+1929 RALVVDRNATAH
-1941 SAYSERTLPQLFA
+1941 SAYPERTLPQLFA

-1989 AACGIADEALVGIYL
+1989 AASGIADEALVGIYL
-2004 ERSPEAIT
+2004 ERSPEAIIS
-2012 AMLATLEAGGAYLPL
+2012 MVATLQAGGAYLPL

-2041 DAGVRVIITD
+2041 DADVRVLITD
-2051 RKFRER
+2051 RKLRER
-2057 LPDIGVEVLLAD
+2057 LPAGGVEVLLAD
-2069 ELPSADT
+2069 ELPPADT
-2076 NGCLLPD
+2076 SDRLLPD
-2083 VCDPDRLAYVMYTS
+2083 VCDSDRLAYVMYTS
-2097 GSTGLPKAV
+2097 GSTGVPKAV

-2113 VRLVSEGLFALG
+2113 VRLVSAGLFALG
-2125 EDDIELQLVSL
+2125 EDDVELQLVSL

-2142 LEIWSCLLGGGKLV
+2142 LEIWSCLLGGAKLV

-2167 IGDALREHC
+2167 IGDALREHR

-2189 MVDEHLEDLV
+2189 IVDEHLDDLL
-2199 GLRQLIVGGDVM
+2199 GLRQIIVGGDVM

-2216 QTLLQAAP
+2216 QRLLQAAP

-2256 PIGRPVANSRIYLL
+2256 PIGRPAANTQIYVL

-2307 ADDPFSEQPR
+2307 ADDPFSERPG

-2329 RRDGSLDFLGR
+2329 RRDGALDFLGR
-2340 VDAQVKIRGFRV
+2340 VDAQLKIRGFRV
-2352 EPGEIEVVLGQHPA
+2352 EPGEIEIVLCQHPA
-2366 VRECSVITYESAP
+2366 VRECSVIPYESAP

-2384 AAYVVPRAGES
+2384 AAYVVPRAGQS

-2410 EFMVPSTF
+2410 EFMIPSTF

-2431 VERSLLPVPGAGP
+2431 VERSLLPTPGVGL
-2444 SPKTERVAPRTTV
+2444 SPKTERAAPRTLV

-2500 FGQQVGLR
+2500 FGQRVGLR

-2515 IRSLSGLIEKSTE
+2515 IRSLSGLIEKGM
-2528 KSLVEGIA
+2528 LEGTA

>member
-1 MIEYPLSY
+1 MTEYPLSY

-29 HIAFRIHSPLDV
+29 HLAFRIYSQLDV
-41 DALRSAFQTIVDR
+41 DALQSAFQAIVDR

-59 STFSERS
+59 STFTER
-66 GIPFQRVADRMEV
+66 GGVPCQCVADRMEV
-79 AFSVHDARV
+79 AFSAHDARTLE
-88 FDASMLRRR
+88 ATTLRRR
-97 LLEELH
+97 FLEEVH

-113 FRVALFRIQN
+113 FRVALFRTQD
-123 AHDLIVTAHHVVL
+123 AHDLIVTAHHLVIDL
-136 DMWSTIIILE
+136 WSTIIILE
-146 ELAAYYPG
+146 ELAAHYS
-154 GTTLGKL
+154 GTTTPGTL

-166 DYVRWQNEMLHGH
+166 DYVRWQNEMLQGP

-185 RYWREVLGGD
+185 RYWREVLGGE

-204 RPRPPVQTFRG
+204 RPRPPLQTFRG
-215 RSRRFLIN
+215 RSRRFLID
-223 AHIHTG
+223 ARIHTR

-240 QFAVLVAG
+240 QFAVLVAA
-248 FQALLH
+248 FQAFLH

-270 RSRPEW
+270 RSQPEW
-276 DALVGHFANPVVMRA
+276 DALVGYFVNTVVLRA
-291 NFGDDPTFRELCRH
+291 SFGDDPTFRELCRR
-305 ASTALLGAIEHQD
+305 ASTAVVGAIEHQG
-318 FPFYVLVERLQVVRD
+318 FPVSLLVERLQVVRD

-340 QAMISLERPHRADS
+340 QAMISFERPHRADA
-354 RYSPAFVFGDEPVRR
+354 RYSPAFVVNDEPVRR
-369 TLGQLEI
+369 ALGQLEI
-376 EPILLLPDYAQFDLT
+376 EPIPLLNDSAQVDLT
-391 LALRESEANLF
+391 LALRESEGNLF
-402 ATLEYNSDLFDD
+402 ATLEYNTDLFND
-414 STIDRWIGHL
+414 STIDCWTRHL

-429 GATKDPDRAISAL
+429 GATKDPEVPVSTL
-442 PLVEAGELVRL
+442 PLVQAEELVRL
-453 VRSAESPSGS
+453 VRSSESRSGS
-463 LNSAQLVDKA
+463 TNSVQLVDKA
-473 MAETARRHPN
+473 IAETARRHPN
-483 AVAIIDGAQA
+483 AIAIIDGPRS
-493 LSYGELRSRVE
+493 LSYRKLRSRVE
-504 NLAARLSGLGLGT
+504 NLAARLSGFGLGP

-526 RSVDAIVMMLAIL
+526 RSVDAVVMMLAIL

-548 DPSLPKRRLN
+548 DPSSPKRRLN

-563 AKPKLVLAPGA
+563 AKPKFVLAPGA
-574 LVGHAPGRVISL
+574 LAKHAPGRAISL
-586 EVDAPL
+586 EVEAPLLPTSGSRDDAP
-592 ASPPGSCGDAA
+592 
-603 AYVMFT
+603 AYIMYT

-621 PNRALANHAA
+621 PNCALANHAVA
-631 AAGRY
+631 TAGRY

-650 AFDVAVEEIV
+650 AFDVAIEEIV

-678 TITEFNALLCEQ
+678 AITEFDALLREQ

-700 YWHEWVAEIDCG
+700 YWHEWVAEIDRG
-712 RVQLPP
+712 RVEVPP

-739 QHAGSRVRL
+739 QHVGSRVRL

-757 TITSTAYEA
+757 AITSTVYEA

-788 YVVDNRMQLLPVGIP
+788 YVVDSRMQLLPVGVP
-803 GEALIGGESIA
+803 GEALIGGASIA
-814 LGYLNQPAETADRFI
+814 LGYLNQPAETAGRLI
-829 ADPFQQSPGARCYRT
+829 ADPFHESPGARCYRT

-858 LGRLDEQIKIR
+858 LGRLDEQVKIR

-882 RRHPVVTDAAVVA
+882 RRHAIVTDAAVVA
-895 HGVEGR
+895 HRVEGR
-901 ALLAAF
+901 TLLAAF
-907 IAPIE
+907 ITPRE
-912 VDVEHLKGFL
+912 VDVEHLKSVL
-922 AERLPNYLVPSMFV
+922 AERLPNYLVPSVFV
-936 PLRALPRTAS
+936 PLGTLPRTAS
-946 GKIDRQAL
+946 GKIDRKAL
-954 PLLVDGAA
+954 PSLVDGGA
-962 SVSCAERS
+962 SLPCAGRP
-970 VSTRTELTLCRIWSE
+970 VSTRAELTLCRIWSQL
-985 VLGVPRVGVND
+985 LGVPKVGADD

-1028 RHPTLS
+1028 RHPTVS
-1034 ALAGLAEEAGI
+1034 ALATLAEETGI

-1085 REQPNVHALE
+1085 CDQPNVHALE

-1105 DALRLRLVGDRQ
+1105 DTLRLRLVGDRQ
-1117 RFIAPQGPVPFER
+1117 RFTAPQGPVPFER
-1130 VVLDDGVLEEAAAHV
+1130 VVLDSGVLEEAAARV
-1145 QTTLDLTL
+1145 QTSLDLTF

-1160 LFEGSG
+1160 LFELPGAQ
-1166 TQARLLLC
+1166 TRLLLC

-1188 LEDLATAYES
+1188 LEDLATAYQS
-1198 HSAGES
+1198 HSSGES

-1215 RWAERLF
+1215 RWAEQLF

-1234 ERWLD
+1234 DRWLD
-1239 ARLLAASHA
+1239 DRLLVASHA
-1248 STDPGLEAEAQSV
+1248 PIDPGLEGEAQSV
-1261 VVSLSPTET
+1261 VASLSPRET
-1270 QILLQAASVAHGTR
+1270 QALLQAVSATHGA
-1284 IHGVR
+1284 
-1289 IHGVRIHGVRIDGL
+1289 RIDDL
-1303 LLVALGNAL
+1303 LLAALGKAL
-1312 KALKPGPWLVD
+1312 EALKPGPWLVD

-1346 TVYPLLLET
+1346 TVYPLLLEP
-1355 GADPVKVRDARSSL
+1355 GADPVMVRDARRNL

-1378 LRYLAGHSEL
+1378 LRHLAGHAEL
-1388 SAIRSD
+1388 RAIRSD
-1394 VCFNYLG
+1394 LCFNYLG

-1412 FKLSGEP
+1412 FKLAGEP

-1434 EVNALVS
+1434 EVNALIS
-1441 GGCFSATFTHVEA
+1441 GGCFSVTFTHVEA
-1454 QHSHAVVQRLAAAFL
+1454 QHSRAVVERLAAIFL

-1474 LTRTPL
+1474 LSRAPL
-1480 SARDAALEDVYA
+1480 PAHDAAVEDVYP

-1501 FHTLLDSG
+1501 FHTLLDNG
-1509 SAYVEQMSWKAGRL
+1509 DAYVEQMSWKVTRL
-1523 DVHAFRQ
+1523 DVQAFRQ
-1530 AWDALI
+1530 AWDAFI
-1536 ARHAVLRSAIVL
+1536 ARHAILRSAIVL

-1555 AVHREARLRWDLIDL
+1555 AVHRDARPKWDFIDL
-1570 REFSSAEKQRRIED
+1570 RGFCPEEKRRRIED

-1593 FELDHAQLL
+1593 FELDRAPLL
-1602 RFSLLRTAEDEHIFF
+1602 RLCLLRTAEEEHIFF

-1622 ALFDGWSMP
+1622 ILFDGWSMP

-1637 LVLYKAAR
+1637 LVLYKAAS
-1645 DGISAELPAVVPF
+1645 DGVSAELPVVVPF
-1658 RNYVDWLARQ
+1658 HSYVDWLARQ
-1668 DATEWRDFFR
+1668 DPAEWRDFFR
-1678 EALSGFSGATRL
+1678 EALRGFLCATRL
-1690 PLAFEDG
+1690 PLPFDDG
-1697 PAEPGEILDDNY
+1697 PSEPGEILDDNY

-1715 LDPSAAAALDA
+1715 LDSSTSAALDA
-1726 FARRYSLTQAT
+1726 FARRHALTQAT

-1753 TDVLFGSVASG
+1753 TDVLFGSVMSG

-1779 INTLPLRIR
+1779 INTLPLRVR
-1788 VPLDAPLLPW
+1788 VPLDAPLRPW
-1798 LAQLQELQ
+1798 LVQLQELQ
-1806 FELIRHQHA
+1806 FELLRHQHA
-1815 PLAEISALAELPY
+1815 PLAEISTLTELPP

-1839 ENYPLGGQLFERME
+1839 ENYPLGGQLFERMA

-1876 GTHPVLQLVYDRRLY
+1876 GPHLMLQVVYNRKRY
-1891 SASAIEKLV
+1891 SAPAIEKLL
-1900 GHLTNLLA
+1900 GHLINLLG
-1908 ALPQSAECRLGELS
+1908 ALPQNAECTLGELS
-1922 LLNEVER
+1922 LLDEAER
-1929 RLLVVDRNAAAR
+1929 RAIVVDRNAAAH
-1941 SAYSERTLPQLFA
+1941 SAYPERTLPQLFV

-1962 APALSYGGRQTSY
+1962 APALSYEGRRMSY
-1975 VELASRA
+1975 AELASRA

-2004 ERSPEAIT
+2004 ERSPEAIIS
-2012 AMLATLEAGGAYLPL
+2012 MLATLQAGGAYLPL
-2027 DPSYPKERLEFMIN
+2027 DPSYPKERLAFMIN
-2041 DAGVRVIITD
+2041 DAGVRVLITD
-2051 RKFRER
+2051 RKLRER
-2057 LPDIGVEVLLAD
+2057 LPAGPFEVLLAD

-2076 NGCLLPD
+2076 SERLLPD

-2097 GSTGLPKAV
+2097 GSTGQPKAV
-2106 EVTHRGV
+2106 EVTQRGV
-2113 VRLVSEGLFALG
+2113 VRLISAGLFALG
-2125 EDDIELQLVSL
+2125 EDDVELQLVSL

-2167 IGDALREHC
+2167 IGDALREHR

-2189 MVDEHLEDLV
+2189 MVDEHLADLL
-2199 GLRQLIVGGDVM
+2199 GLRQIIVGGDVM

-2216 QTLLQAAP
+2216 QRLLQAAP

-2235 EGTIV
+2235 EGSIV

-2251 VSAQI
+2251 VSTQI
-2256 PIGRPVANSRIYLL
+2256 PIGRPVANAQIYLL
-2270 DPAGHLVPD
+2270 DPAGNLMPD

-2307 ADDPFSEQPR
+2307 AADPFSKRLR

-2340 VDAQVKIRGFRV
+2340 VDVQVKIRGFRV
-2352 EPGEIEVVLGQHPA
+2352 EPGEIEAVLCQHPE
-2366 VRECSVITYESAP
+2366 VRECSVISYESDP

-2384 AAYVVPRAGES
+2384 AAYVVPRAGQS
-2395 LQGSQLRAYLKSRLP
+2395 LQGSELRAYLKSRLP
-2410 EFMVPSTF
+2410 EFMIPSTF

-2431 VERSLLPVPGAGP
+2431 VERSLLPMPGGGL
-2444 SPKTERVAPRTTV
+2444 SPKIERVAPRTTV
-2457 EKEIQAIWIEVLR
+2457 EKDVQSIWIEVLH
-2470 IPDVGIDDDFF
+2470 IQNVGIDDDFF

-2500 FGQQVGLR
+2500 FGRLVRLG

-2515 IRSLSGLIEKSTE
+2515 IRSLSALIEKGMVGGT
-2528 KSLVEGIA
+2528 A

>member
-9 GQRALWFVHQLDRS
+9 GQRALWFVQQLDRS

-29 HIAFRIHSPLDV
+29 HLAFRIHSPLDV

-59 STFSERS
+59 STFAER
-66 GIPFQRVADRMEV
+66 GGVPFQRVADKMEI
-79 AFSVHDARV
+79 AFSVRDARAL
-88 FDASMLRRR
+88 DATALRRR
-97 LLEELH
+97 LLEEVH

-113 FRVALFRIQN
+113 FRVALFRTQN
-123 AHDLIVTAHHVVL
+123 AHDLIITAHHVVV

-146 ELAAYYPG
+146 ELAAHYSD
-154 GTTLGKL
+154 GTILGKL

-166 DYVRWQNEMLHGH
+166 DYVRWQNEMLHGP

-185 RYWREVLGGD
+185 RYWRDALGGD

-215 RSRRFLIN
+215 RSRRFLIDTR
-223 AHIHTG
+223 IHTS

-240 QFAVLVAG
+240 QFAVLVAA
-248 FQALLH
+248 FQAFLH

-270 RSRPEW
+270 RSQPEW

-291 NFGDDPTFRELCRH
+291 NFEDDPTFRELCRR
-305 ASTALLGAIEHQD
+305 ASTAVVGAIEHQD
-318 FPFYVLVERLQVVRD
+318 LPLSLLVDQLQVVRD

-340 QAMISLERPHRADS
+340 QAMISFERPHRADGQN
-354 RYSPAFVFGDEPVRR
+354 SPAFVFGDEPVRR
-369 TLGQLEI
+369 ALGQLEI
-376 EPILLLPDYAQFDLT
+376 EPIPLLNDSAQFDLT
-391 LALRESEANLF
+391 LVVRESESNLV
-402 ATLEYNSDLFDD
+402 ATLEYNTDLFND
-414 STIDRWIGHL
+414 STIDRWIKHL
-424 LVLLE
+424 LIFLE
-429 GATKDPDRAISAL
+429 GATKDPDIAVSAL
-442 PLVEAGELVRL
+442 PLVETRELVRL
-453 VRSAESPSGS
+453 VQSSESRSSA

-473 MAETARRHPN
+473 IAETAHRHPN
-483 AVAIIDGAQA
+483 AAAVVDGPRS
-493 LSYGELRSRVE
+493 LTYSDLRSQAE
-504 NLAARLSGLGLGT
+504 NLAARLSGLGLGA

-526 RSVDAIVMMLAIL
+526 RSVDAVVMMLAVL

-548 DPSLPKRRLN
+548 DPSLPKTRLN
-558 ALLEE
+558 ALLED
-563 AKPKLVLAPGA
+563 AKPKLVLAPDA
-574 LVGHAPGRVISL
+574 LIGHAPGRAISL

-592 ASPPGSCGDAA
+592 VSPSGSQGDAPG
-603 AYVMFT
+603 YVMHT

-621 PNRALANHAA
+621 PNRALANHAIA
-631 AAGRY
+631 IAGRY
-636 ELAPGDRVLHFASL
+636 ELAPGDRVLNFASL
-650 AFDVAVEEIV
+650 AFDVAIEEIF

-678 TITEFNALLCEQ
+678 TITEFNSFLHQQ

-700 YWHEWVAEIDCG
+700 YWHEWVAEIDRG
-712 RVQLPP
+712 HVELPP

-739 QHAGSRVRL
+739 QHVGSRVRL

-757 TITSTAYEA
+757 TITSTVYEA
-766 GASASRDAANVAIG
+766 GTSASRDAGNVAIG
-780 KPLQGVRV
+780 KPLEGVRV
-788 YVVDNRMQLLPVGIP
+788 YVVDSQMQLLPVGVP
-803 GEALIGGESIA
+803 GEALIGGATIA
-814 LGYLNQPAETADRFI
+814 LGYLNQAAETAERFI
-829 ADPFQQSPGARCYRT
+829 PDPFQESPGARCYRT

-869 GFRVEPGEVEAAL
+869 GFRVEPGEIEAAV
-882 RRHPVVTDAAVVA
+882 RRDPVVTDAAVVA
-895 HGVEGR
+895 HRVEGR
-901 ALLAAF
+901 VLLAAF
-907 IAPIE
+907 ITPKE
-912 VDVEHLKGFL
+912 VDVEHLKSVL
-922 AERLPNYLVPSMFV
+922 AERLPNYMVPSLFV
-936 PLRALPRTAS
+936 PLGALPRTAS
-946 GKIDRQAL
+946 GKIDRQGL
-954 PLLVDGAA
+954 PLLVDGETSAP
-962 SVSCAERS
+962 CIGRS
-970 VSTRTELTLCRIWSE
+970 ANTRAELTLSRIWSE
-985 VLGVPRVGVND
+985 VLGVPNVGVND

-1008 IQVISRARREGLR
+1008 IQVIARARREGLR

-1028 RHPTLS
+1028 RHPTVS
-1034 ALAGLAEEAGI
+1034 ALAASAEEAGI
-1045 ALAEQGPVVGE
+1045 ALAEQGLVVGE

-1085 REQPNVHALE
+1085 RERPNVHALE

-1105 DALRLRLVGDRQ
+1105 DALRLRLVDDDRQ
-1117 RFIAPQGPVPFER
+1117 QFVPPQGPVPFER
-1130 VVLDDGVLEEAAAHV
+1130 VTIDNGLHLEEVAASV
-1145 QTTLDLTL
+1145 QTSLDLTS

-1160 LFEGSG
+1160 LFEDSG
-1166 TQARLLLC
+1166 PQARLLLC

-1188 LEDLATAYES
+1188 LEDLATAYQS
-1198 HSAGES
+1198 HSSGES
-1204 AALPPKTTSFK
+1204 AALPPKSTSFK

-1239 ARLLAASHA
+1239 DRFLAASHA
-1248 STDPGLEAEAQSV
+1248 PTDAGLEGDAQSV
-1261 VVSLSPTET
+1261 VASLSPEET
-1270 QILLQAASVAHGTR
+1270 QTLLQAVSTAHSA
-1284 IHGVR
+1284 
-1289 IHGVRIHGVRIDGL
+1289 RIDDL
-1303 LLVALGNAL
+1303 LLAALAKALGAL
-1312 KALKPGPWLVD
+1312 NPGPWLVD

-1346 TVYPLLLET
+1346 TAYPLVLEL
-1355 GADPVKVRDARSSL
+1355 GADPMMVREARRNL
-1369 RHGGIGYGV
+1369 PHRGIDYGV

-1388 SAIRSD
+1388 NAIRSD

-1401 QFDQALSNGGP
+1401 QFDQTLSNGGP
-1412 FKLSGEP
+1412 FKLAGEP
-1419 LRAFRSPRARRSHAL
+1419 LHAFRSPRARRSHAL

-1441 GGCFSATFTHVEA
+1441 NGCFSVTFTHVEA
-1454 QHSHAVVQRLAAAFL
+1454 QHSHAVVERLAAAFL

-1474 LTRTPL
+1474 LARAPL
-1480 SARDAALEDVYA
+1480 PARDPAIEDVYP

-1509 SAYVEQMSWKAGRL
+1509 SAYVEQMSWKFTRL
-1523 DVHAFRQ
+1523 NVYAFQQ

-1536 ARHAVLRSAIVL
+1536 ARHATLRSAMIL
-1548 QDGQHLL
+1548 QDGQHLQ
-1555 AVHREARLRWDLIDL
+1555 AIHRDARPKWDLIDL
-1570 REFSSAEKQRRIED
+1570 RGFSSEEQRRRIED

-1593 FELDHAQLL
+1593 FELDRAPLL
-1602 RFSLLRTAEDEHIFF
+1602 RLSLLRTAEDEHIFF

-1622 ALFDGWSMP
+1622 ILFDGWSMP

-1637 LVLYKAAR
+1637 LVLYKATR
-1645 DGISAELPAVVPF
+1645 DGVSVQLPVVEPF
-1658 RNYVDWLARQ
+1658 RNYVDWLARR
-1668 DATEWRDFFR
+1668 DPAEWRDFFR
-1678 EALSGFSGATRL
+1678 EELGGFLGATRL
-1690 PLAFEDG
+1690 PLPFDDDT
-1697 PAEPGEILDDNY
+1697 AEPGEILDDNY
-1709 ARKIRE
+1709 ARKMRE
-1715 LDPSAAAALDA
+1715 LDSSASAALDA
-1726 FARRYSLTQAT
+1726 FARRHALTQAT

-1753 TDVLFGSVASG
+1753 TDVVFGSVTSG
-1764 RPPDLPGAET
+1764 RPPDLPGSET
-1774 MVGLF
+1774 MIGLF
-1779 INTLPLRIR
+1779 INTLPLRVR
-1788 VPLDAPLLPW
+1788 VPLDAQLLPW

-1806 FELIRHQHA
+1806 FELLRHQHA
-1815 PLAEISALAELPY
+1815 PLAEISALTELPP
-1828 GQPLFETILVY
+1828 GHHLFETILVY

-1876 GTHPVLQLVYDRRLY
+1876 GPHPVLQVVYDCRRY
-1891 SASAIEKLV
+1891 SALAIEKLL
-1900 GHLTNLLA
+1900 GHLTNVLG
-1908 ALPQSAECRLGELS
+1908 ALPQKTECTLGELS
-1922 LLNEVER
+1922 LLDEAER
-1929 RLLVVDRNAAAR
+1929 RALIVDRNAIAQ
-1941 SAYSERTLPQLFA
+1941 SEYPERTLPQLFA

-1982 RAWAGRL
+1982 RAWACRL
-1989 AACGIADEALVGIYL
+1989 AACGIADEAMVGIYL

-2027 DPSYPKERLEFMIN
+2027 DPSYPKERVEFMIN
-2041 DAGVRVIITD
+2041 DAGVPVLITD
-2051 RKFRER
+2051 RKLRER
-2057 LPDIGVEVLLAD
+2057 LPTSGVEVLLAD
-2069 ELPSADT
+2069 ELPSTDT
-2076 NGCLLPD
+2076 SDPLLPV

-2113 VRLVSEGLFALG
+2113 VRLVSAGLFALG
-2125 EDDIELQLVSL
+2125 EDDVELQLVSL

-2167 IGDALREHC
+2167 IGDALREHR

-2181 LITGLFPL
+2181 FITGLFPL
-2189 MVDEHLEDLV
+2189 MVDEHLDDLV
-2199 GLRQLIVGGDVM
+2199 GLRQIIVGGDVM
-2211 PPSAA
+2211 PPIAA
-2216 QTLLQAAP
+2216 QRLLEAAP

-2251 VSAQI
+2251 VSTPI
-2256 PIGRPVANSRIYLL
+2256 PIGSPVANTRIYLV
-2270 DPAGHLVPD
+2270 DSAGQLIPD

-2307 ADDPFSEQPR
+2307 AADPFSEQPR

-2352 EPGEIEVVLGQHPA
+2352 EPGEIEAVLCQHPA
-2366 VRECSVITYESAP
+2366 VRECSVIPYDSAP

-2384 AAYVVPRAGES
+2384 AAYVVPRVGQS
-2395 LQGSQLRAYLKSRLP
+2395 LQGAGLRAYLKSRLP

-2424 PRTVNDK
+2424 PRTANDK
-2431 VERSLLPVPGAGP
+2431 VERSLLPMPGVGIL
-2444 SPKTERVAPRTTV
+2444 PKVERVAPRTMV

-2470 IPDVGIDDDFF
+2470 IPNVGIDDDFF

-2492 TVSRLHAR
+2492 TISRLHAR
-2500 FGQQVGLR
+2500 FGQLVRLS

-2515 IRSLSGLIEKSTE
+2515 IRSLSALIEKSIEVE
-2528 KSLVEGIA
+2528 KSMVEGTA

>member
-1 MIEYPLSY
+1 VIEYPLSY

-23 SAAYNV
+23 SAAYNL
-29 HIAFRIHSPLDV
+29 HIALRIHSLLDV
-41 DALRSAFQTIVDR
+41 EALRSAFQAIVDR

-59 STFSERS
+59 STFAERD
-66 GIPFQRVADRMEV
+66 GVPFQRVAEKMEV
-79 AFSVHDARV
+79 AFSVHDTTTL
-88 FDASMLRRR
+88 DAGTLRRR
-97 LLEELH
+97 LLEEVH

-113 FRVALFRIQN
+113 FRVALFRTQN
-123 AHDLIVTAHHVVL
+123 AHELIIVAHHVVF

-146 ELAAYYPG
+146 ELAAYYSG
-154 GTTLGKL
+154 STTLETL

-166 DYVRWQNEMLHGH
+166 DYVRWQHERLHGD

-185 RYWREVLGGD
+185 RYWRDVLAGD
-195 LPVLDLPLD
+195 LPALDLPLD
-204 RPRPPVQTFRG
+204 RPRPPLQTFHG
-215 RSRRFLIN
+215 RTQRFLID
-223 AHIHTG
+223 AHIQTK
-229 LRLLAREERSS
+229 LRLLARVEKTS
-240 QFAVLVAG
+240 QFAVLVAA
-248 FQALLH
+248 FQVFLH
-254 RLTGQREVLV
+254 RLSGQRDVLV
-264 GAPTAA
+264 GAPSAA
-270 RSRPEW
+270 RSQPEW
-276 DALVGHFANPVVMRA
+276 DALVGYFVNPVVMRA
-291 NFGDDPTFRELCRH
+291 NFGEDSTFRELCRR
-305 ASTALLGAIEHQD
+305 ASTAVVGAIEHGD
-318 FPFYVLVERLQVVRD
+318 LPFSLLVERLQIVRD

-340 QAMISLERPHRADS
+340 QAMISLEQPHRAAGP
-354 RYSPAFVFGDEPVRR
+354 YSPAFVFGDEGVRR
-369 TLGQLEI
+369 AFGQLEI
-376 EPILLLPDYAQFDLT
+376 EPILLLSDSAQFDLT
-391 LALRESEANLF
+391 LALRESETNLF
-402 ATLEYNSDLFDD
+402 ATLEYNTDLFDE
-414 STIDRWIGHL
+414 STIDRWIGHFL
-424 LVLLE
+424 ILLE
-429 GATKDPDRAISAL
+429 GATKDPDMAVSAL
-442 PLVEAGELVRL
+442 PLVKAEESVRL
-453 VRSAESPSGS
+453 MRSSESRSGS
-463 LNSAQLVDKA
+463 LKSAQLVDKA
-473 MAETARRHPN
+473 IAETARCHPN
-483 AVAIIDGAQA
+483 AVAVVDGSRS
-493 LSYGELRSRVE
+493 LTYSELHSRVE
-504 NLAARLSGLGLGT
+504 HLAARLSGLGLGS

-526 RSVDAIVMMLAIL
+526 RSVDAVVMMLAIL

-548 DPSLPKRRLN
+548 DPSFPKKRLN
-558 ALLEE
+558 ALVED
-563 AKPKLVLAPGA
+563 AKPKFVLAPSA
-574 LVGHAPGRVISL
+574 LAGHAPGRAISI

-592 ASPPGSCGDAA
+592 ASPSGSRGDAP
-603 AYVMFT
+603 AYIMWT

-631 AAGRY
+631 AIASRY
-636 ELAPGDRVLHFASL
+636 ELAPGDRVLHFTSL
-650 AFDVAVEEIV
+650 AFDVAIEEIV

-678 TITEFNALLCEQ
+678 TITEFNALLREQ
-690 RVTVVNLPAS
+690 RITVVNLPAA
-700 YWHEWVAEIDCG
+700 YWHEWIAQID
-712 RVQLPP
+712 RDQVDVPP

-729 LLPASVSAWS
+729 LLPASVSTWS
-739 QHAGSRVRL
+739 QHVGSRVRL

-757 TITSTAYEA
+757 TITSTVYEA
-766 GASASRDAANVAIG
+766 GASASRDAVNVAIG
-780 KPLQGVRV
+780 KPLPGVQV
-788 YVVDNRMQLLPVGIP
+788 YVVDSRMQLLPVGIP

-814 LGYLNQPAETADRFI
+814 LGYLNQPAETTDQFI
-829 ADPFQQSPGARCYRT
+829 ADPFQESPGARCYRT

-858 LGRLDEQIKIR
+858 LGRFDDQIKIR

-882 RRHPVVTDAAVVA
+882 RRDPAVTDAAVVA
-895 HGVEGR
+895 HRVEGR
-901 ALLAAF
+901 TLLAAF
-907 IAPIE
+907 ITPKE
-912 VDVEHLKGFL
+912 VDVEHLKTLL
-922 AERLPNYLVPSMFV
+922 AERLPNYLVPSVFV
-936 PLRALPRTAS
+936 PLRALPRTAG

-954 PLLVDGAA
+954 PSLVDGAA
-962 SVSCAERS
+962 SAPCVGRS
-970 VSTRTELTLCRIWSE
+970 VSTRAELTLSGIWSE
-985 VLGVPRVGVND
+985 LLGVPNLGADD

-1008 IQVISRARREGLR
+1008 IQVIARARREGLR

-1028 RHPTLS
+1028 QHPTVS
-1034 ALAGLAEEAGI
+1034 ALAGSAEAAGI

-1065 FVEQASPEPHHD
+1065 FLEQASPEPHHD

-1085 REQPNVHALE
+1085 RERPNVHALE

-1105 DALRLRLVGDRQ
+1105 DALRLRLIGDRQ
-1117 RFIAPQGPVPFER
+1117 RFISPQEPVSFER
-1130 VVLDDGVLEEAAAHV
+1130 VVLGNGVLLEEAAARV
-1145 QTTLDLTL
+1145 QTSLNLTH
-1153 GPVFRAV
+1153 GPIFRAV
-1160 LFEGSG
+1160 LFEDPG
-1166 TQARLLLC
+1166 ARAWLLLS

-1188 LEDLATAYES
+1188 LEDLATAYQS
-1198 HSAGES
+1198 HSSGES
-1204 AALPPKTTSFK
+1204 TALPPKTTSFK

-1239 ARLLAASHA
+1239 ARLLAASSA
-1248 STDPGLEAEAQSV
+1248 PIDPGLERDAQSV
-1261 VVSLSPTET
+1261 VASLSSRET
-1270 QILLQAASVAHGTR
+1270 QTLLQAASAAHGA
-1284 IHGVR
+1284 
-1289 IHGVRIHGVRIDGL
+1289 RIHGVRIDDL
-1303 LLVALGNAL
+1303 LLAALANAL
-1312 KALKPGPWLVD
+1312 EALRPGPWLVD

-1346 TVYPLLLET
+1346 TIYPFLLET
-1355 GADPVKVRDARSSL
+1355 GADPLAVPDVRRNL
-1369 RHGGIGYGV
+1369 RHGGIDYGV

-1401 QFDQALSNGGP
+1401 QFDQALSNSGP
-1412 FKLSGEP
+1412 FKLCGEP
-1419 LRAFRSPRARRSHAL
+1419 LRALRSPRARRSHAL

-1441 GGCFSATFTHVEA
+1441 DGCFSVTFTHVEA
-1454 QHSHAVVQRLAAAFL
+1454 RHSHVMVERLAAAFL

-1474 LTRTPL
+1474 LTRTPFP
-1480 SARDAALEDVYA
+1480 ARDAAVEDVYP
-1492 LTAMQQGML
+1492 LTPMQQGML
-1501 FHTLLDSG
+1501 FHTLRDSG
-1509 SAYVEQMSWKAGRL
+1509 SAYVEQMSLKVTQL
-1523 DVHAFRQ
+1523 DVYAFRQ

-1536 ARHAVLRSAIVL
+1536 ARHAILRTAIVL
-1548 QDGQHLL
+1548 QHRQHLQ
-1555 AVHREARLRWDLIDL
+1555 AVHREARPMWDFIDL

-1593 FELDHAQLL
+1593 FELDRAPLL
-1602 RFSLLRTAEDEHIFF
+1602 RLSLLRTAEDEHIFV

-1622 ALFDGWSMP
+1622 ILFDGWSMP

-1645 DGISAELPAVVPF
+1645 GVSAELPAVVPF
-1658 RNYVDWLARQ
+1658 RNYVDWLARR
-1668 DATEWRDFFR
+1668 DTTEWRDFFR
-1678 EALSGFSGATRL
+1678 QALSDFSGATRL
-1690 PLAFEDG
+1690 SLPAEDG
-1697 PAEPGEILDDNY
+1697 PAAPSEILDDNY
-1709 ARKIRE
+1709 ARNIRE
-1715 LDPSAAAALDA
+1715 LDSATSAALDA

-1753 TDVLFGSVASG
+1753 TDVLFGSVTSG

-1774 MVGLF
+1774 MIGLF
-1779 INTLPLRIR
+1779 INTLPLRVR
-1788 VPLDAPLLPW
+1788 VPLNAPLLPW
-1798 LAQLQELQ
+1798 FAQLQEQQ
-1806 FELIRHQHA
+1806 FELLRHQHA

-1853 SLGMSELRAWDKTN
+1853 SFGMSELRAWDKTN
-1867 YPLTLAVSP
+1867 YPLTLAISP
-1876 GTHPVLQLVYDRRLY
+1876 GAHPVLQLVYDRSRY
-1891 SASAIEKLV
+1891 GASAIEDLLS
-1900 GHLTNLLA
+1900 HLANVLG
-1908 ALPQSAECRLGELS
+1908 ALPQNAKCTLGELS
-1922 LLNEVER
+1922 LLDEGETR
-1929 RLLVVDRNAAAR
+1929 ALVVDRNAAAR
-1941 SAYSERTLPQLFA
+1941 SAYPERTLPQLFA

-1962 APALSYGGRQTSY
+1962 APALSYGGRQTTY
-1975 VELASRA
+1975 LELSSLAQ
-1982 RAWAGRL
+1982 AWAGRL
-1989 AACGIADEALVGIYL
+1989 AACDIADEALVGIYL

-2051 RKFRER
+2051 RKLRER
-2057 LPDIGVEVLLAD
+2057 LPAGGFEVLLAD

-2076 NGCLLPD
+2076 SDRFLPE

-2113 VRLVSEGLFALG
+2113 VRLVSQGLFALG

-2156 LHPSR
+2156 LYPSR

-2216 QTLLQAAP
+2216 QRLLQAAP

-2240 ATAHVMTEPAE
+2240 ATAHVMTEPAG
-2251 VSAQI
+2251 VSTQI
-2256 PIGRPVANSRIYLL
+2256 PIGRPVANAQIYLL

-2366 VRECSVITYESAP
+2366 VRECSVLTYESAP

-2395 LQGSQLRAYLKSRLP
+2395 LQGSRLRAHLKSRLP

-2418 TLLEEL
+2418 NLLEEL

-2431 VERSLLPVPGAGP
+2431 VERSLLPLPGAGT

-2492 TVSRLHAR
+2492 TISRLHAR
-2500 FGQQVGLR
+2500 FGRIVRLG

-2515 IRSLSGLIEKSTE
+2515 IRILSELVEKSMLEQTE
-2528 KSLVEGIA
+2528 KGMVGGIA

>member
-1 MIEYPLSY
+1 MP
-9 GQRALWFVHQLDRS
+9 
-23 SAAYNV
+23 
-29 HIAFRIHSPLDV
+29 
-41 DALRSAFQTIVDR
+41 
-54 HAPLR
+54 
-59 STFSERS
+59 FS
-66 GIPFQRVADRMEV
+66 
-79 AFSVHDARV
+79 
-88 FDASMLRRR
+88 L
-97 LLEELH
+97 
-103 RPFDLERGPV
+103 
-113 FRVALFRIQN
+113 
-123 AHDLIVTAHHVVL
+123 
-136 DMWSTIIILE
+136 
-146 ELAAYYPG
+146 
-154 GTTLGKL
+154 
-161 AIEYG
+161 
-166 DYVRWQNEMLHGH
+166 
-179 DGERLF
+179 
-185 RYWREVLGGD
+185 
-195 LPVLDLPLD
+195 
-204 RPRPPVQTFRG
+204 
-215 RSRRFLIN
+215 
-223 AHIHTG
+223 
-229 LRLLAREERSS
+229 
-240 QFAVLVAG
+240 
-248 FQALLH
+248 
-254 RLTGQREVLV
+254 
-264 GAPTAA
+264 
-270 RSRPEW
+270 
-276 DALVGHFANPVVMRA
+276 
-291 NFGDDPTFRELCRH
+291 
-305 ASTALLGAIEHQD
+305 
-318 FPFYVLVERLQVVRD
+318 LVERLQVVRD

-340 QAMISLERPHRADS
+340 QAMISLEQPHRADGL
-354 RYSPAFVFGDEPVRR
+354 YSPAFVFGDEGVRR
-369 TLGQLEI
+369 ALGQLEI
-376 EPILLLPDYAQFDLT
+376 EPILLLSDSAQFDLT
-391 LALRESEANLF
+391 LALRESETNLF
-402 ATLEYNSDLFDD
+402 ATLEYNTDLFDE
-414 STIDRWIGHL
+414 STIDRWIGHF

-429 GATKDPDRAISAL
+429 GATKDPDMVVSAL
-442 PLVEAGELVRL
+442 PLVKAEELVRL
-453 VRSAESPSGS
+453 MRSSESPSAS
-463 LNSAQLVDKA
+463 LKSAQLVDKA
-473 MAETARRHPN
+473 IAETARHHPN
-483 AVAIIDGAQA
+483 AVAVVDGPRS
-493 LSYGELRSRVE
+493 LTYSELRSRVE
-504 NLAARLSGLGLGT
+504 NLAARLSGLGLGP

-526 RSVDAIVMMLAIL
+526 RSVDAVVMMLAIL

-548 DPSLPKRRLN
+548 DPSLPKKRLN
-558 ALLEE
+558 ALLED
-563 AKPKLVLAPGA
+563 AKPKFVLAPSA
-574 LVGHAPGRVISL
+574 LAGDAPVRAISI

-592 ASPPGSCGDAA
+592 ASPSGSRGDAP
-603 AYVMFT
+603 AYLMWT

-621 PNRALANHAA
+621 PNRSLANHAVA
-631 AAGRY
+631 IMGRY
-636 ELAPGDRVLHFASL
+636 ELGPGDRVLHFASL
-650 AFDVAVEEIV
+650 AFDVAIEEIV

-678 TITEFNALLCEQ
+678 TITEFNALLREQ

-700 YWHEWVAEIDCG
+700 YWHEWVAEIDRG
-712 RVQLPP
+712 QVEVPP

-739 QHAGSRVRL
+739 QHVGSRVRL

-757 TITSTAYEA
+757 TITSTVYEA
-766 GASASRDAANVAIG
+766 GASASRDAVNVAIG

-788 YVVDNRMQLLPVGIP
+788 YVVDSRMQLLPVGVP

-814 LGYLNQPAETADRFI
+814 LGYLNQPAETVDRFI
-829 ADPFQQSPGARCYRT
+829 ADPFQESPGARCYRT

-882 RRHPVVTDAAVVA
+882 RRHPAVTDAAVVA
-895 HGVEGR
+895 HRVEGR
-901 ALLAAF
+901 TLLAAF
-907 IAPIE
+907 ITPRE
-912 VDVEHLKGFL
+912 VDVEHLKTLL
-922 AERLPNYLVPSMFV
+922 AERLPNYLVPSVFV
-936 PLRALPRTAS
+936 PLPALPRTAG

-954 PLLVDGAA
+954 PSLVDGAA
-962 SVSCAERS
+962 SAPCVGRS
-970 VSTRTELTLCRIWSE
+970 VSTRAELTLSRIWSE
-985 VLGVPRVGVND
+985 LLGVPNLGADD

-1008 IQVISRARREGLR
+1008 IQVIARARREGLR

-1028 RHPTLS
+1028 QHPTVS
-1034 ALAGLAEEAGI
+1034 ALAGSAEAAGV

-1065 FVEQASPEPHHD
+1065 FLEQASPEPHHD

-1085 REQPNVHALE
+1085 RERPNVHALE
-1095 AAIGQLIEHH
+1095 TAIGQLIEHH

-1117 RFIAPQGPVPFER
+1117 RFIAPQGPIPFER
-1130 VVLDDGVLEEAAAHV
+1130 VALGNGVLLEEAADRV
-1145 QTTLDLTL
+1145 QTSLNLTS

-1160 LFEGSG
+1160 LFEHPEAP
-1166 TQARLLLC
+1166 ARLLLC

-1188 LEDLATAYES
+1188 LEDLATAYQS
-1198 HSAGES
+1198 HSSGES
-1204 AALPPKTTSFK
+1204 TALPPKTTSFK

-1234 ERWLD
+1234 ERWLGD
-1239 ARLLAASHA
+1239 RLLAASHA
-1248 STDPGLEAEAQSV
+1248 PTDAGLEGDAQSV
-1261 VVSLSPTET
+1261 VANLSPGET
-1270 QILLQAASVAHGTR
+1270 QTFLQAVSPAHGAR
-1284 IHGVR
+1284 SHGVR
-1289 IHGVRIHGVRIDGL
+1289 INDL
-1303 LLVALGNAL
+1303 LLAALG
-1312 KALKPGPWLVD
+1312 KALEVLKPCPWLVD

-1346 TVYPLLLET
+1346 TMYPLLLET
-1355 GADPVKVRDARSSL
+1355 GADPLAVRDARSNL
-1369 RHGGIGYGV
+1369 PHGGIGYGV

-1388 SAIRSD
+1388 SSIRSD

-1401 QFDQALSNGGP
+1401 QFDQALSHGGP
-1412 FKLSGEP
+1412 FKLCGEP
-1419 LRAFRSPRARRSHAL
+1419 LRALRSPRARRSHAL

-1441 GGCFSATFTHVEA
+1441 GGCFSVTFTHVEA
-1454 QHSHAVVQRLAAAFL
+1454 RHSHAVVERLAAVFL

-1474 LTRTPL
+1474 LARTPL
-1480 SARDAALEDVYA
+1480 PARDAAVEDVYP
-1492 LTAMQQGML
+1492 LTPMQQGML
-1501 FHTLLDSG
+1501 FHTLRDSG
-1509 SAYVEQMSWKAGRL
+1509 SAYVEQMSWKVTRL

-1536 ARHAVLRSAIVL
+1536 ARHAILRSAIVL
-1548 QDGQHLL
+1548 QDGQHLQ
-1555 AVHREARLRWDLIDL
+1555 AVHREARPRWDFIDL
-1570 REFSSAEKQRRIED
+1570 REFSSAEKRRRIED

-1593 FELDHAQLL
+1593 FELDHAPLL

-1645 DGISAELPAVVPF
+1645 DGVSAELPAVVPF

-1668 DATEWRDFFR
+1668 DPTEWRDFFG

-1690 PLAFEDG
+1690 PLPFEDG

-1715 LDPSAAAALDA
+1715 LDSSTSAALDA

-1753 TDVLFGSVASG
+1753 TDVLFGSVTSG
-1764 RPPDLPGAET
+1764 RPPELPGAET
-1774 MVGLF
+1774 MIGLF
-1779 INTLPLRIR
+1779 INSLPLRVR

-1798 LAQLQELQ
+1798 LTQLQELQ
-1806 FELIRHQHA
+1806 FELLRHQHA

-1876 GTHPVLQLVYDRRLY
+1876 GTHPVLQLVYDHRRY
-1891 SASAIEKLV
+1891 SASAIEKLL
-1900 GHLTNLLA
+1900 GHLANLLS
-1908 ALPQSAECRLGELS
+1908 ALPQNAECTLGDLS
-1922 LLNEVER
+1922 LLDEAETR
-1929 RLLVVDRNAAAR
+1929 ALVVDRNAAAR
-1941 SAYSERTLPQLFA
+1941 SAYPERTLPQLFA

-1975 VELASRA
+1975 LELASRA

-2004 ERSPEAIT
+2004 ERSPEAII
-2012 AMLATLEAGGAYLPL
+2012 AMMATLEAGGAYLPL

-2041 DAGVRVIITD
+2041 DAGVRVLITD
-2051 RKFRER
+2051 RKLRER

-2076 NGCLLPD
+2076 NDCLLPD

-2125 EDDIELQLVSL
+2125 EDDVELQLVSL

-2216 QTLLQAAP
+2216 QRLLQAAP

-2251 VSAQI
+2251 VSTQI
-2256 PIGRPVANSRIYLL
+2256 PIGRPVANAQIYLL
-2270 DPAGHLVPD
+2270 DPAGNLVPD

-2307 ADDPFSEQPR
+2307 ADNPFSEQPR

-2352 EPGEIEVVLGQHPA
+2352 EPAEIEVVLCQHPA
-2366 VRECSVITYESAP
+2366 VRECSVLTYESAP

-2395 LQGSQLRAYLKSRLP
+2395 LQGLQLRAYLKSRLP

-2431 VERSLLPVPGAGP
+2431 VERSLLPPPGAV
-2444 SPKTERVAPRTTV
+2444 SPETERVAPRTTV

-2470 IPDVGIDDDFF
+2470 IPEVGIDDDFF

-2492 TVSRLHAR
+2492 TISRLHAR
-2500 FGQQVGLR
+2500 FGRIVRLR

-2515 IRSLSGLIEKSTE
+2515 IRSLSELVEKSVLEQTE
-2528 KSLVEGIA
+2528 KGMVGGIA